1 MPSKYQLVNE
11 MANDTLKEI
20 TSNSENWIKF
30 LETASNNYKY
40 SFNEQVLIYA
50 QKPNATACADIE
62 TWNKRLKRWVNK
74 GAKGIALISI
84 ENGRNILRHVFDISD
99 THSGI
104 NQELKLWEVRPS
116 YENGLIETLENS
128 FGNLEIKD
136 NLAEAIYSS
145 SSNLVED
152 NFQDYLVDLKEVV
165 ENSSLQGLNDEELES
180 FFKGLLVNS
189 ISYMTMKRCG
199 VEPMEH
205 FNLSDFELIKQFDSK
220 RVVSRLGAA
229 ISDIAEQELREIYSS
244 VRNFEKSTNYINRTF
259 VNNQK
264 TNYHVNENKNNE
276 GRNDYE
282 RVNIQ
287 TNGRLSNT
295 TSSITTNKENDT
307 REILKNEGEIPK
319 GTQKRTIR
327 GIDVRWQNGRTFRR
341 NRGNSSKQIKTTN
354 QTIGRESSSE
364 RRNEESRSNGL
375 GTSNELN
382 TKSSRGND
390 NSRVDLQLNLF
401 TDSYIPPIK
410 NLPSVDEQI
419 NNIQA
424 QAEVEN
430 TSAFTFTQE
439 MIDNMLL
446 EGSGFEQ
453 GKFRI
458 YQQLQK
464 SLSNKENIDFLKKE
478 YGDGG
483 SSSIRGFDG
492 IGQWHSSKGI
502 ELYKGYKD
510 NDPKLLLTW
519 NKVEQRLNEL
529 IKLDRYFT
537 AEEKIE
543 YNKWLDDNEPSIIVE
558 NLSPEIFENMF
569 ETLISH
575 QNIDIDLLKDN
586 TKSFDEKMQ
595 MLRDKCEDYANDF
608 GGFNPTDGQ
617 FVITE
622 DYIEITL
629 YKDDSIHQL
638 EWDEF
643 TNLFIE
649 YAKNKEQIQQ
659 IERNYRLSN
668 GNYFHFHTN
677 DEGYYYAIYNNFGT
691 EIDGGL
697 LEYSEI
703 DNTKQSELDIRKRL
717 AEFTDIEE
725 LANENL
731 REVSQEFID
740 ALESGAIAEE
750 VGNAVLEKVE
760 KDTINAIDE
769 LKAIEQA
776 QKVNDLFKAREE
788 NGKPL
793 NRDEYYKNQGKI
805 NYHIDNNSLGEGTPK
820 EKVRRNIDAIRLLK
834 KLENE
839 NRLASKEEQEIL
851 ATYVGWGGLPDV
863 FDENKTNWSEEYHEL
878 KELLTDD
885 EYKSARAST
894 LTAFYTPPIVI
905 NAIYKTLQNMGLEQ
919 ANILEP
925 SCGTGNFLGM
935 LPQEMQSSKLYGVE
949 LDSISGKIA
958 KQLYQ
963 KANIKI
969 QGYEKADLPDS
980 FFDIAIGNVPFGD
993 FKVNDKRYDKNN
1005 FLIHDY
1011 FFAKTLDKVR
1021 PGGVIAFI
1029 TSKGTMDKASPEVR
1043 KYLAQRADLL
1053 GAIRLPDNTFT
1064 KNAGTKVTSDII
1076 FLQKRENLTD
1086 IMPDWVYL
1094 DRDENNITM
1103 NKYFVDNPDMIL
1115 GKIEMVSTAYG
1126 YDSTCKAEEDTNLE
1140 EQLNYAITNIHGELQ
1155 NNSIENEIEQED
1167 TSIPAIP
1174 TVKNYSYAIVDDK
1187 LYFRENSKM
1196 ILQDELPLTAQNRIK
1211 GLILLREQVRELID
1225 FQMEDYSDEKIHI
1238 AQAKLNELYDK
1249 FTKEYGL
1256 INSRANE
1263 TAFSN
1268 DSSYFLLCSLE
1279 KIDGEGKFVGKAD
1292 IFSKR
1297 TIKAK
1302 KKVLQVDTPDEALI
1316 LSIQDK
1322 AKVDLDYMQQLC
1334 NMDKEEIINSL
1345 EGVIFRV
1352 PDYENSDNWVTADEY
1367 LSGNVREKLKVAEQF
1382 AKEDSSFNINVE
1394 KLKEVIPKDL
1404 TASEIGIKLGST
1416 WIPPEIIRKF
1426 IFELLDTPSY
1436 NRWDIHVKYS
1446 NITAEWYID
1455 GKSNDRNN
1463 VKAYTTYGTSRIN
1476 AYKIIE
1482 QTLNLKDVKI
1492 FDTFIDDEG
1501 RKQRVLNRKETAIAC
1516 SKQDAIKEA
1525 FLNWVW
1531 EDPERRN
1538 HLVRL
1543 YNDKFNC
1550 IRPREYDGSHIGFVG
1565 MNPEIKLRTH
1575 QLNAVAHVLYGNNTL
1590 LAHEVGAGKTFE
1602 MVAAA
1607 MESKRLGL
1615 CNKSLFVVPNHII
1628 EQFASEFLQLYPS
1641 ANILVATKKD
1651 FETKNRKKF
1660 CSRIATGEFDAVII
1674 GHSQFERI
1682 PMSIERQIA
1691 LLEEQISDITKG
1703 IASEKSNRGE
1713 NYTIKQMEKTRKSL
1727 ETRLEKLHKEERKD
1741 DVVTFE
1747 ELGVDKL
1754 FVDEA
1759 HNYKNLFLYTKMR
1772 NVGGIAQTEA
1782 QKSSDLFMKCRYL
1795 DEITGGKGSVFAT
1808 GTPVS
1813 NSMAELYTMQ
1823 RYLQYAGLKENSLEH
1838 FDNWAST
1845 FGETVTAIELAP
1857 EGTGYRAKTR
1867 FAKFHNLPELMA
1879 MFKEVAD
1886 IQTAETLNLP
1896 TPEFENINV
1905 VVKPS
1910 EIQEEMVKALGER
1923 AEKIRSGTVDA
1934 TEDNMLKITNEGRK
1948 LALDQRLMNPLLPDS
1963 ESSKVNSC
1971 AENVYRIWN
1980 ENSDKKSTQ
1989 LVFCDLSTPK
1999 DLKGYEKEEFTDVY
2013 NELKKKLIQ
2022 KGIPPDEIAFIHE
2035 ADNEVKKKELF
2046 SKVRK
2051 GQVRVLM
2058 GSTQKMGAGTNVQDK
2073 LIATHHLDCA
2083 WKPSDLTQRN
2093 GRMIRQ
2099 GNENKKVFVYSYVTE
2114 KTFDSYMYQLVEQK
2128 QKFISQIMTSK
2139 TPARTMEDID
2149 DKALTYGEIKALATG
2164 NPKILEK
2171 TSLDTDV
2178 AKLRLLKQEFMNQKY
2193 SLQDKIIKYFPEEIA
2208 RLNNKIGAM
2217 EEDTIKLQE
2226 YTRPNADGFSPMKIN
2241 GITYTEKQ
2249 EAGKKLLESIQDLKS
2264 METREIGEYRGFTM
2278 EMSFDSI
2285 TRNIR
2290 LKLKNKFS
2298 YSIDLGTDVN
2308 GNITRI
2314 NNCLENIAK
2323 DIPHERDLL
2332 DNTYFQLENAKQ
2344 ESQKEFPKEQE
2355 LQEKLRKLEEINAEL
2370 KINEN
2375 EHEMLGDEKEE
2386 KQDKSPDKNS
2396 PERC

>member
-1 MPSKYQLVNE
+1 MANKYQLINE
-11 MANDTLKEI
+11 MTSETLKEI
-20 TSNSENWIKF
+20 TQNGESWIKF
-30 LETASNNYKY
+30 LNTASNNYKY

-62 TWNKRLKRWVNK
+62 TWNKKLRRWVNK
-74 GAKGIALISI
+74 GAKGIALLSI
-84 ENGRNILRHVFDISD
+84 ENGRNVLRHVFDISD

-104 NQELKLWEVRPS
+104 NKEFKLWEIKPS
-116 YENGLIETLENS
+116 YENGIIETLENS
-128 FGNLEIKD
+128 FGNLEVKS
-136 NLAEAIYSS
+136 NLAEAIYSAS
-145 SSNLVED
+145 INLVED
-152 NFQDYLVDLKEVV
+152 NYQDYLVDLKDVLDG
-165 ENSSLQGLNDEELES
+165 SLLEGMQDIDLEGN
-180 FFKGLLVNS
+180 FIVLLAKS
-189 ISYMTMKRCG
+189 ISYMAMKRCG
-199 VEPMEH
+199 IEPTEH
-205 FNLSDFELIKQFDSK
+205 FNVSDFEMISSFNNK

-244 VRNFEKSTNYINRTF
+244 VINYEKNYKLTNRTF
-259 VNNQK
+259 VNNEK
-264 TNYHVNENKNNE
+264 INYHNNEEKNNE
-276 GRNDYE
+276 GRNDYD
-282 RVNIQ
+282 RINIQ
-287 TNGRLSNT
+287 SNGRLPNT
-295 TSSITTNKENDT
+295 TSSITKNEENGT
-307 REILKNEGEIPK
+307 GEILKNEGEIPK
-319 GTQKRTIR
+319 RTQKRVIR
-327 GIDVRWQNGRTFRR
+327 GINVRWQDGRTFRR
-341 NRGNSSKQIKTTN
+341 NRTNSSKENETDNNKSSREEPN
-354 QTIGRESSSE
+354 NRGNEKRES
-364 RRNEESRSNGL
+364 NEL

-382 TKSSRGND
+382 KEPSRRND
-390 NSRVDLQLNLF
+390 NVRANLQLNLF
-401 TDSYIPPIK
+401 EDTYVPPIK
-410 NLPSVDEQI
+410 ELPSVDTQI

-430 TSAFTFTQE
+430 TPAFSFTQE
-439 MIDNMLL
+439 MIDKTLI
-446 EGSGFEQ
+446 EGSNFSHS
-453 GKFRI
+453 KYRI
-458 YQQLQK
+458 YEQFK
-464 SLSNKENIDFLKKE
+464 RSLSAKENIIFLKHE
-478 YGDGG
+478 YGIGG
-483 SSSIRGFDG
+483 SSSAYSGADF
-492 IGQWHSSKGI
+492 GQEHDSKGI
-502 ELYKGYKD
+502 KLYKGYKD
-510 NDPKLLLTW
+510 DRVELLINW
-519 NKVEQRLNEL
+519 SNVEQRLKE
-529 IKLDRYFT
+529 IIRLDRYFND
-537 AEEKIE
+537 EEKIKYQE
-543 YNKWLDDNEPSIIVE
+543 WLENDYEKEKWMLDRGLKE
-558 NLSPEIFENMF
+558 NTNDF
-569 ETLISH
+569 
-575 QNIDIDLLKDN
+575 IDISSIN
-586 TKSFDEKMQ
+586 IEK
-595 MLRDKCEDYANDF
+595 N
-608 GGFNPTDGQ
+608 
-617 FVITE
+617 
-622 DYIEITL
+622 
-629 YKDDSIHQL
+629 YK
-638 EWDEF
+638 
-643 TNLFIE
+643 
-649 YAKNKEQIQQ
+649 
-659 IERNYRLSN
+659 LSN

-677 DEGYYYAIYNNFGT
+677 DEGYYYAIYDKYGV
-691 EIDGGL
+691 EQDGGL
-697 LEYSEI
+697 LEYS
-703 DNTKQSELDIRKRL
+703 DNVENQTLMGIRKRL

-725 LANENL
+725 LTNENL
-731 REVSQEFID
+731 EEVSQDFID
-740 ALESGAIAEE
+740 NLEEETDKIIRKSEFANPEDYEAYFVIDDIKNMEEDKSYTVARVINNKNCVELHYTDGIATIEYGTKQDDNSWESIIEE
-750 VGNAVLEKVE
+750 ILWF
-760 KDTINAIDE
+760 D
-769 LKAIEQA
+769 
-776 QKVNDLFKAREE
+776 
-788 NGKPL
+788 
-793 NRDEYYKNQGKI
+793 KNQSKDEIISKLEELFEEEYLEHTKHKENNEPQTNNSNFKISQIEKI
-805 NYHIDNNSLGEGTPK
+805 NFNINDNQLGEGTQK
-820 EKVRRNIDAIRLLK
+820 EKVRKNIEAIKLLH
-834 KLENE
+834 KLEDE
-839 NRLASKEEQEIL
+839 NRLANKEEQEIL
-851 ATYVGWGGLPDV
+851 SKYVGWGGLPDV
-863 FDENKTNWSEEYHEL
+863 FDENKDNWSKEYNEL
-878 KELLTDD
+878 KEILTDD

-905 NAIYKTLQNMGLEQ
+905 NAIYNALKNMGVEQ

-935 LPQEMQSSKLYGVE
+935 LPHEMQSSKLYGVE

-963 KANIKI
+963 KANIKV

-1115 GKIEMVSTAYG
+1115 GKMEMVSTAYG

-1225 FQMEDYSDEKIHI
+1225 FQMEDYSDEEIHI

-1279 KIDGEGKFVGKAD
+1279 KIDGEGNFVGKAD

-1334 NMDKEEIINSL
+1334 NIDKEEIISSL

-1352 PDYENSDNWVTADEY
+1352 PDYENSDIWVTADEY
-1367 LSGNVREKLKVAEQF
+1367 LSGNVREKLKVAEEF

-1565 MNPEIKLRTH
+1565 MNPEIRLRKH

-1703 IASEKSNRGE
+1703 IASEKNNRGE

-1823 RYLQYAGLKENSLEH
+1823 RYLQYSGLKENSLEH

-1867 FAKFHNLPELMA
+1867 FAKFHNLPELMS

-1910 EIQEEMVKALGER
+1910 EIQQEMVKALGER

-1971 AENVYRIWN
+1971 AENVYRIWS

-2051 GQVRVLM
+2051 GQVRVLI

-2099 GNENKKVFVYSYVTE
+2099 GNENKKVYVYSYVTE

-2226 YTRPNADGFSPMKIN
+2226 YTKPNADGFSPMKIN
-2241 GITYTEKQ
+2241 GMIYTEKQ
-2249 EAGKKLLESIQDLKS
+2249 EAGKKLLECIQNLKS
-2264 METREIGEYRGFTM
+2264 MEVKVVGEYRGFNM
-2278 EMSFDSI
+2278 EISFDSFSK
-2285 TRNIR
+2285 NIK

-2298 YSIDLGTDVN
+2298 YSIDLGTDIN

-2314 NNCLENIAK
+2314 NNCLDNIAK
-2323 DIPHERDLL
+2323 DIPHERELL

>member
-1 MPSKYQLVNE
+1 MANKYQLVNE
-11 MANDTLKEI
+11 MANETIKYI
-20 TSNSENWIKF
+20 SQSSENWIEF
-30 LETASNNYKY
+30 LNTASNNYKY
-40 SFNEQVLIYA
+40 SFSEQVLIYA
-50 QKPNATACADIE
+50 QKANATACADIE

-74 GAKGIALISI
+74 GAKGIALLSI
-84 ENGRNILRHVFDISD
+84 ENGRSVLRHVFDISD

-104 NQELKLWEVRPS
+104 GQDLKLWEVKPS
-116 YENGLIETLENS
+116 YTNGIIETLENS

-136 NLAEAIYSS
+136 TLAEAIYSS
-145 SSNLVED
+145 SINLVED
-152 NFQDYLVDLKEVV
+152 NFQDYLVDLKEVT
-165 ENSSLQGLNDEELES
+165 EGSFLQELNDIELES
-180 FFKGLLVNS
+180 YFRGILANS
-189 ISYMTMKRCG
+189 IAYMTMKRCG
-199 VEPMEH
+199 IDPMEH
-205 FNLSDFELIKQFDSK
+205 FSLADFEIIKQFNNK
-220 RVVSRLGAA
+220 RVISRLGAA
-229 ISDIAEQELREIYSS
+229 TSDIAEREIREIYSS
-244 VRNFEKSTNYINRTF
+244 VINFEKNNKLTNRTF
-259 VNNQK
+259 VNNEK
-264 TNYHVNENKNNE
+264 MNYHNNEEKNSE
-276 GRNDYE
+276 GRNDYD
-282 RVNIQ
+282 RINIQ
-287 TNGRLSNT
+287 TNGRLSDT
-295 TSSITTNKENDT
+295 TSSITKNKENDT
-307 REILKNEGEIPK
+307 GEIFKNEGELPK
-319 GTQKRTIR
+319 RIQKRVIR
-327 GIDVRWQNGRTFRR
+327 GIDDRWQNGRTFRR
-341 NRGNSSKQIKTTN
+341 NRTDSSKENETN
-354 QTIGRESSSE
+354 NNKFSRKEPNNRENEKRES
-364 RRNEESRSNGL
+364 NGV

-382 TKSSRGND
+382 KKPSRGND
-390 NSRVDLQLNLF
+390 NSRVNLQLNLF
-401 TDSYIPPIK
+401 EDTYVPPIK
-410 NLPSVDEQI
+410 ELPSVEKQI
-419 NNIQA
+419 DNIKT

-430 TSAFTFTQE
+430 TPAFSFTQE
-439 MIDNMLL
+439 MIDKTLQDGTGHQN
-446 EGSGFEQ
+446 
-453 GKFRI
+453 GKFRVYRL
-458 YQQLQK
+458 YQET
-464 SLSNKENIDFLKKE
+464 LSSKERQDFLKKE
-478 YGDGG
+478 FNYYGTNGVAG
-483 SSSIRGFDG
+483 LDG
-492 IGQWHSSKGI
+492 IWVEYTPSKGLKLSKREVEDTMQVNWNTI
-502 ELYKGYKD
+502 EKRIG
-510 NDPKLLLTW
+510 
-519 NKVEQRLNEL
+519 EL
-529 IKLDRYFT
+529 IALDRYFIND
-537 AEEKIE
+537 EKEKYQNWLENDYENEKWMFNQVFKDENDKIE
-543 YNKWLDDNEPSIIVE
+543 I
-558 NLSPEIFENMF
+558 
-569 ETLISH
+569 
-575 QNIDIDLLKDN
+575 QNIDKNYKLK
-586 TKSFDEKMQ
+586 
-595 MLRDKCEDYANDF
+595 
-608 GGFNPTDGQ
+608 
-617 FVITE
+617 
-622 DYIEITL
+622 
-629 YKDDSIHQL
+629 
-638 EWDEF
+638 
-643 TNLFIE
+643 
-649 YAKNKEQIQQ
+649 
-659 IERNYRLSN
+659 N

-677 DEGYYYAIYNNFGT
+677 EEGYYYAIYDKFGV
-691 EIDGGL
+691 EQDSGL
-697 LEYSEI
+697 LEYS
-703 DNTKQSELDIRKRL
+703 DNEENETLMSIKKRL

-725 LANENL
+725 LTDNNL
-731 REVSQEFID
+731 QEVSQDDMDYIT
-740 ALESGAIAEE
+740 SGQ
-750 VGNAVLEKVE
+750 KVE
-760 KDTINAIDE
+760 DVGKEVKQVVINNVIEAVNE
-769 LKAIEQA
+769 LGQDKPKFKIGQIIYLEDDRKYKVEAYNRELDQIILMDMTLYEEARYPMSRNESYLRALNLYNNNPRNFGEKIKEPIIE
-776 QKVNDLFKAREE
+776 E
-788 NGKPL
+788 
-793 NRDEYYKNQGKI
+793 KNTTNQEKH
-805 NYHIDNNSLGEGTPK
+805 NYHIKDNLLGEGTPK
-820 EKVRRNIDAIRLLK
+820 EKVKRNIEAIKLLH
-834 KLENE
+834 KLEDE
-839 NRLASKEEQEIL
+839 NRLANSEEQNIL
-851 ATYVGWGGLPDV
+851 SKYVGWGGLPDV
-863 FDENKTNWSEEYHEL
+863 FDESKANWSKEYYEL
-878 KELLTDD
+878 KELLTDE

-894 LTAFYTPPIVI
+894 LTAFYTPPVVI
-905 NAIYKTLQNMGLEQ
+905 NAIYNTLKNMGVEQ

-925 SCGTGNFLGM
+925 SCGIGNFLGM

-969 QGYEKADLPDS
+969 QGYEKSDFPDS

-1021 PGGVIAFI
+1021 TGGVIAFV

-1043 KYLAQRADLL
+1043 KYLAQRAELL

-1103 NKYFVDNPDMIL
+1103 NKYFVDNPEMIL
-1115 GKIEMVSTAYG
+1115 GKMEMVSTAYG
-1126 YDSTCKAEEDTNLE
+1126 YDSTCKAEGNTNLE

-1174 TVKNYSYAIVDDK
+1174 TVKNYSYAVVDDK

-1225 FQMEDYSDEKIHI
+1225 FQMEDYSDEEIHI
-1238 AQAKLNELYDK
+1238 AQAKLNELYDR

-1279 KIDGEGKFVGKAD
+1279 KIDGEGKLAGKAD
-1292 IFSKR
+1292 MFSKR

-1302 KKVLQVDTPDEALI
+1302 KKVLQVDTPDEALL

-1322 AKVDLDYMQQLC
+1322 AKVDLNYMQKLC
-1334 NMDKEEIINSL
+1334 GIDMDKMIKSL
-1345 EGVIFRV
+1345 EGIIFNV
-1352 PDYENSDNWVTADEY
+1352 PEYGEPNHWVTADEY
-1367 LSGNVREKLKVAEQF
+1367 LSGNVREKLKIAEQF
-1382 AKEDSSFNINVE
+1382 AKEDSSFNINVQ

-1404 TASEIGIKLGST
+1404 TASEIGVKLGST

-1446 NITAEWYID
+1446 NITSEWYID
-1455 GKSNDRNN
+1455 GKSSDRNN

-1492 FDTFIDDEG
+1492 FDTFIDEEG
-1501 RKQRVLNRKETAIAC
+1501 RKQRVLNKKETAIAC
-1516 SKQDAIKEA
+1516 SKQDSIKEA
-1525 FLNWVW
+1525 FLNWIW
-1531 EDPERRN
+1531 KDPERRN
-1538 HLVRL
+1538 NLVRL

-1565 MNPEIKLRTH
+1565 MNPEIKLRKH

-1691 LLEEQISDITKG
+1691 LIEEQISDITKG
-1703 IASEKSNRGE
+1703 IESEKANKGE

-1782 QKSSDLFMKCRYL
+1782 QKSSDLFIKCRYL
-1795 DEITGGKGSVFAT
+1795 DEITGGRGTVFAT

-1823 RYLQYAGLKENSLEH
+1823 RYLQYTGLKENSLEH

-1867 FAKFHNLPELMA
+1867 FAKFHNLPELMS

-1896 TPEFENINV
+1896 TPEFENINI

-1934 TEDNMLKITNEGRK
+1934 KEDNMLKITNEGRK
-1948 LALDQRLMNPLLPDS
+1948 LALDQRLINPLLPDS

-1971 AENVYRIWN
+1971 CENIYRIWN
-1980 ENSDKKSTQ
+1980 ENSEKKSTQ

-1999 DLKGYEKEEFTDVY
+1999 DLKGYEKEEFTDIY

-2035 ADNEVKKKELF
+2035 ADTEVKKKELF

-2051 GQVRVLM
+2051 GQVRVLI

-2099 GNENKKVFVYSYVTE
+2099 GNENKKVYVYSYVTE

-2139 TPARTMEDID
+2139 SPSRTMEDID

-2178 AKLRLLKQEFMNQKY
+2178 AKLKLLKQEFMNQKY
-2193 SLQDKIIKYFPEEIA
+2193 LLEDKIIKYFPEEIT

-2217 EEDTIKLQE
+2217 EEDTVKLQE

-2241 GITYTEKQ
+2241 GVTYTEKQ
-2249 EAGKKLLESIQDLKS
+2249 EAGKRLLQSINDLKS

-2278 EMSFDSI
+2278 EISFDSI

-2298 YSIDLGTDVN
+2298 YSIDLGTDSI

-2355 LQEKLRKLEEINAEL
+2355 LQEKLRKLEEINTEL

-2386 KQDKSPDKNS
+2386 KQDKIPNKNIQ
-2396 PERC
+2396 ERC

>member
-1 MPSKYQLVNE
+1 MANKYQLINE
-11 MANDTLKEI
+11 MASETLKEI
-20 TSNSENWIKF
+20 TQNGESWIKF
-30 LETASNNYKY
+30 LNTASNNYKY

-62 TWNKRLKRWVNK
+62 TWNKKLRRWVNK
-74 GAKGIALISI
+74 GAKGIVLLSM
-84 ENGRNILRHVFDISD
+84 ENGRNVLRHVFDISD

-104 NQELKLWEVRPS
+104 NKDFKLWEIKPS
-116 YENGLIETLENS
+116 YENGIIETLENS
-128 FGNLEIKD
+128 FGNLEVKS
-136 NLAEAIYSS
+136 NLAEAIYSAS
-145 SSNLVED
+145 INLVED
-152 NFQDYLVDLKEVV
+152 NYQDYLVDLKEVLDG
-165 ENSSLQGLNDEELES
+165 SLLEGMQDIDLEGN
-180 FFKGLLVNS
+180 FIVLLAKS
-189 ISYMTMKRCG
+189 ISYMAMKRCG
-199 VEPMEH
+199 IDPTEH
-205 FNLSDFELIKQFDSK
+205 FNVSDFEMISSFNNK

-244 VRNFEKSTNYINRTF
+244 VINYEKNYKLTNRTF
-259 VNNQK
+259 VNNEK
-264 TNYHVNENKNNE
+264 INYHNNEEKNNE
-276 GRNDYE
+276 GRNDYD
-282 RVNIQ
+282 RINIQ
-287 TNGRLSNT
+287 SNGRLPNT
-295 TSSITTNKENDT
+295 TSSITKNEENGT
-307 REILKNEGEIPK
+307 GEILKNEGEIPK
-319 GTQKRTIR
+319 RTQKRVIR
-327 GIDVRWQNGRTFRR
+327 GINVRWQDGRTFRR
-341 NRGNSSKQIKTTN
+341 NRANSPKENETDNNKSSREESNNRGNEK
-354 QTIGRESSSE
+354 RES
-364 RRNEESRSNGL
+364 NEL

-382 TKSSRGND
+382 KEPSRRND
-390 NSRVDLQLNLF
+390 NVRANLQLNLF
-401 TDSYIPPIK
+401 EDTYVPPIK
-410 NLPSVDEQI
+410 ELPSVDTQI

-430 TSAFTFTQE
+430 TPAFSFTQE
-439 MIDNMLL
+439 MIDKTLI
-446 EGSGFEQ
+446 EGSNFSHS
-453 GKFRI
+453 KYRI
-458 YQQLQK
+458 YEQFK
-464 SLSNKENIDFLKKE
+464 RSLSAKENIIFLKHE
-478 YGDGG
+478 YGIGG
-483 SSSIRGFDG
+483 SSSAYSGADF
-492 IGQWHSSKGI
+492 GQEHDSKGI
-502 ELYKGYKD
+502 KLYKGYKD
-510 NDPKLLLTW
+510 DRVELLINW
-519 NKVEQRLNEL
+519 SNVEQRLKE
-529 IKLDRYFT
+529 IIRLDRYFND
-537 AEEKIE
+537 EEKIKYQE
-543 YNKWLDDNEPSIIVE
+543 WLENDYEKEKWMLDRGLKE
-558 NLSPEIFENMF
+558 NTNDF
-569 ETLISH
+569 
-575 QNIDIDLLKDN
+575 IDISSIN
-586 TKSFDEKMQ
+586 IEK
-595 MLRDKCEDYANDF
+595 N
-608 GGFNPTDGQ
+608 
-617 FVITE
+617 
-622 DYIEITL
+622 
-629 YKDDSIHQL
+629 YK
-638 EWDEF
+638 
-643 TNLFIE
+643 
-649 YAKNKEQIQQ
+649 
-659 IERNYRLSN
+659 LSN

-677 DEGYYYAIYNNFGT
+677 DEGYYYAIYDKYGV
-691 EIDGGL
+691 EQDGGL
-697 LEYSEI
+697 LEYS
-703 DNTKQSELDIRKRL
+703 DNVENQTLMGIRKRL

-725 LANENL
+725 LTNENL
-731 REVSQEFID
+731 EEVSQDFID
-740 ALESGAIAEE
+740 NLEEETDKIIRKSEFANPEDYEAYFVIDDIKNMEEDKSYTVARVVNNKNCVELHYTDGIATIEYGTKQDDNSWESIIEE
-750 VGNAVLEKVE
+750 ILWF
-760 KDTINAIDE
+760 D
-769 LKAIEQA
+769 
-776 QKVNDLFKAREE
+776 
-788 NGKPL
+788 
-793 NRDEYYKNQGKI
+793 KNQSKDEIISKLEELFEEEYLEHTKHKENNEPQTNNSNFKISQIEKI
-805 NYHIDNNSLGEGTPK
+805 NFNINDNQLGEGTQK
-820 EKVRRNIDAIRLLK
+820 EKVRKNIEAIKLLH
-834 KLENE
+834 KLEDE
-839 NRLASKEEQEIL
+839 NRLANKEEQEIL
-851 ATYVGWGGLPDV
+851 SKYVGWGGLPDV
-863 FDENKTNWSEEYHEL
+863 FDENKDNWSKEYNEL
-878 KELLTDD
+878 KEILTDD

-905 NAIYKTLQNMGLEQ
+905 NAIYNALKNMGVEQ

-935 LPQEMQSSKLYGVE
+935 LPHEMQSSKLYGVE

-963 KANIKI
+963 KANIKV

-1115 GKIEMVSTAYG
+1115 GKMEMVSTAYG

-1225 FQMEDYSDEKIHI
+1225 FQMEDYSDEEIHI
-1238 AQAKLNELYDK
+1238 AQAKLNELYDR

-1279 KIDGEGKFVGKAD
+1279 KIDGEGNFVGKAD

-1334 NMDKEEIINSL
+1334 NIDKEEIISSL

-1352 PDYENSDNWVTADEY
+1352 PDYENSDIWVTADEY
-1367 LSGNVREKLKVAEQF
+1367 LSGNVREKLKVAEEF

-1565 MNPEIKLRTH
+1565 MNPEIRLRKH

-1703 IASEKSNRGE
+1703 IASEKNNRGE

-1823 RYLQYAGLKENSLEH
+1823 RYLQYSGLKENSLEH

-1867 FAKFHNLPELMA
+1867 FAKFHNLPELMS

-1910 EIQEEMVKALGER
+1910 EIQQEMVKALGER

-1971 AENVYRIWN
+1971 AENVYRIWS
-1980 ENSDKKSTQ
+1980 ENSDKKST
-1989 LVFCDLSTPK
+1989 
-1999 DLKGYEKEEFTDVY
+1999 
-2013 NELKKKLIQ
+2013 
-2022 KGIPPDEIAFIHE
+2022 
-2035 ADNEVKKKELF
+2035 
-2046 SKVRK
+2046 
-2051 GQVRVLM
+2051 
-2058 GSTQKMGAGTNVQDK
+2058 
-2073 LIATHHLDCA
+2073 
-2083 WKPSDLTQRN
+2083 
-2093 GRMIRQ
+2093 
-2099 GNENKKVFVYSYVTE
+2099 
-2114 KTFDSYMYQLVEQK
+2114 
-2128 QKFISQIMTSK
+2128 
-2139 TPARTMEDID
+2139 
-2149 DKALTYGEIKALATG
+2149 
-2164 NPKILEK
+2164 
-2171 TSLDTDV
+2171 
-2178 AKLRLLKQEFMNQKY
+2178 
-2193 SLQDKIIKYFPEEIA
+2193 
-2208 RLNNKIGAM
+2208 
-2217 EEDTIKLQE
+2217 
-2226 YTRPNADGFSPMKIN
+2226 
-2241 GITYTEKQ
+2241 
-2249 EAGKKLLESIQDLKS
+2249 
-2264 METREIGEYRGFTM
+2264 
-2278 EMSFDSI
+2278 
-2285 TRNIR
+2285 
-2290 LKLKNKFS
+2290 
-2298 YSIDLGTDVN
+2298 
-2308 GNITRI
+2308 
-2314 NNCLENIAK
+2314 
-2323 DIPHERDLL
+2323 
-2332 DNTYFQLENAKQ
+2332 
-2344 ESQKEFPKEQE
+2344 
-2355 LQEKLRKLEEINAEL
+2355 
-2370 KINEN
+2370 
-2375 EHEMLGDEKEE
+2375 
-2386 KQDKSPDKNS
+2386 
-2396 PERC
+2396 

>member
-1 MPSKYQLVNE
+1 MANKYQLIYE
-11 MANDTLKEI
+11 MASETLKEI
-20 TSNSENWIKF
+20 TQNGESLIKF
-30 LETASNNYKY
+30 LNTASNNYKY

-62 TWNKRLKRWVNK
+62 TWNKKLRRWVNK
-74 GAKGIALISI
+74 GAKGIALLSM
-84 ENGRNILRHVFDISD
+84 ENGRNVLRHVFDISD

-104 NQELKLWEVRPS
+104 NKDFKLWEIKPS
-116 YENGLIETLENS
+116 YENGIIETLENS
-128 FGNLEIKD
+128 FGNLEVKS
-136 NLAEAIYSS
+136 NLAEAIYSAS
-145 SSNLVED
+145 INLVED
-152 NFQDYLVDLKEVV
+152 NYQDYLVDLKEVLDG
-165 ENSSLQGLNDEELES
+165 SLLEGMQDIDLEGN
-180 FFKGLLVNS
+180 FIVLLAKS
-189 ISYMTMKRCG
+189 ISYMAMKRCG
-199 VEPMEH
+199 IDPTEH
-205 FNLSDFELIKQFDSK
+205 FNVSDFEMISSFNNK

-244 VRNFEKSTNYINRTF
+244 VINYEKNYKLTNRTF
-259 VNNQK
+259 VNNEK
-264 TNYHVNENKNNE
+264 INYHNNEEKNNE
-276 GRNDYE
+276 GRNDYD
-282 RVNIQ
+282 RINIQ
-287 TNGRLSNT
+287 SNGRLPNT
-295 TSSITTNKENDT
+295 TSSITKNEENGT
-307 REILKNEGEIPK
+307 GEILKNEGEIPK
-319 GTQKRTIR
+319 RTQKRVIR
-327 GIDVRWQNGRTFRR
+327 GINVRWQDGRTFRR
-341 NRGNSSKQIKTTN
+341 NRTNSSKENETDNNKSSRKEPN
-354 QTIGRESSSE
+354 NRGNEKRES
-364 RRNEESRSNGL
+364 NKL

-390 NSRVDLQLNLF
+390 NNRVDLQLNLF
-401 TDSYIPPIK
+401 TDSYIQPIK
-410 NLPSVDEQI
+410 NLPSVEEQI

-430 TSAFTFTQE
+430 TSAFEFTQKV
-439 MIDNMLL
+439 IDDVLL
-446 EGSGFEQ
+446 EGSHFAD

-458 YQQLQK
+458 YRLFQE
-464 SLSNKENIDFLKKE
+464 SYSTEDNITFLKKE
-478 YGDGG
+478 YGEGG
-483 SSSIRGFDG
+483 GGVRNYENLDE
-492 IGQWHSSKGI
+492 WHNAKGI
-502 ELYKGYKD
+502 RLTFGLKE
-510 NDPKLLLTW
+510 NAPETLLTW
-519 NKVEQRLNEL
+519 SKVEKRIKELVNADIYLNSNEKEEYQKWLNEVYENQKWMYDAR
-529 IKLDRYFT
+529 INPDQKQVAID
-537 AEEKIE
+537 EENQDI
-543 YNKWLDDNEPSIIVE
+543 
-558 NLSPEIFENMF
+558 
-569 ETLISH
+569 
-575 QNIDIDLLKDN
+575 QNI
-586 TKSFDEKMQ
+586 EK
-595 MLRDKCEDYANDF
+595 N
-608 GGFNPTDGQ
+608 
-617 FVITE
+617 
-622 DYIEITL
+622 
-629 YKDDSIHQL
+629 YK
-638 EWDEF
+638 
-643 TNLFIE
+643 
-649 YAKNKEQIQQ
+649 
-659 IERNYRLSN
+659 LSN

-677 DEGYYYAIYNNFGT
+677 DEGYYYEIYNNFGT

-760 KDTINAIDE
+760 NDTINAIDE
-769 LKAIEQA
+769 LKAIGQA
-776 QKVNDLFKAREE
+776 QKVINLFKAREE

-793 NRDEYYKNQGKI
+793 NRDEYYKNQEKI

-820 EKVRRNIDAIRLLK
+820 EKVRRNIDAIKLLK
-834 KLENE
+834 KLEDE
-839 NRLASKEEQEIL
+839 NRLANKEEQEIL
-851 ATYVGWGGLPDV
+851 ASYVGWGGLPDV
-863 FDENKTNWSEEYHEL
+863 FDESKDNWSEEYNEL
-878 KELLTDD
+878 KEILTDE

-894 LTAFYTPPIVI
+894 LTAFYTPPVVI
-905 NAIYKTLQNMGLEQ
+905 NAIYDTLKNMGVEQ

-963 KANIKI
+963 KANIKV

-1115 GKIEMVSTAYG
+1115 GKMEMVSTAYG

-1279 KIDGEGKFVGKAD
+1279 KIDGEGNFVGKAD

-1334 NMDKEEIINSL
+1334 NIDKEEIIKSL
-1345 EGVIFRV
+1345 EGVIFKV

-1394 KLKEVIPKDL
+1394 KLKEVIPKEL

-1674 GHSQFERI
+1674 GHSQFEKI
-1682 PMSIERQIA
+1682 PMSRERQER
-1691 LLEEQISDITKG
+1691 LLQEQIDEITEG
-1703 IASEKSNRGE
+1703 IAEVKYSGGE
-1713 NYTIKQMEKTRKSL
+1713 RFTVKQLERTKKSL
-1727 ETRLEKLHKEERKD
+1727 EARLEKLQAESRKD

-1795 DEITGGKGSVFAT
+1795 DEITGGKGSVLVT

-1813 NSMAELYTMQ
+1813 NSMAELYTLQ
-1823 RYLQYAGLKENSLEH
+1823 R
-1838 FDNWAST
+1838 
-1845 FGETVTAIELAP
+1845 
-1857 EGTGYRAKTR
+1857 
-1867 FAKFHNLPELMA
+1867 
-1879 MFKEVAD
+1879 
-1886 IQTAETLNLP
+1886 
-1896 TPEFENINV
+1896 
-1905 VVKPS
+1905 
-1910 EIQEEMVKALGER
+1910 
-1923 AEKIRSGTVDA
+1923 
-1934 TEDNMLKITNEGRK
+1934 
-1948 LALDQRLMNPLLPDS
+1948 
-1963 ESSKVNSC
+1963 
-1971 AENVYRIWN
+1971 
-1980 ENSDKKSTQ
+1980 
-1989 LVFCDLSTPK
+1989 
-1999 DLKGYEKEEFTDVY
+1999 
-2013 NELKKKLIQ
+2013 
-2022 KGIPPDEIAFIHE
+2022 
-2035 ADNEVKKKELF
+2035 
-2046 SKVRK
+2046 
-2051 GQVRVLM
+2051 
-2058 GSTQKMGAGTNVQDK
+2058 
-2073 LIATHHLDCA
+2073 
-2083 WKPSDLTQRN
+2083 
-2093 GRMIRQ
+2093 
-2099 GNENKKVFVYSYVTE
+2099 
-2114 KTFDSYMYQLVEQK
+2114 
-2128 QKFISQIMTSK
+2128 
-2139 TPARTMEDID
+2139 
-2149 DKALTYGEIKALATG
+2149 
-2164 NPKILEK
+2164 
-2171 TSLDTDV
+2171 
-2178 AKLRLLKQEFMNQKY
+2178 
-2193 SLQDKIIKYFPEEIA
+2193 
-2208 RLNNKIGAM
+2208 
-2217 EEDTIKLQE
+2217 
-2226 YTRPNADGFSPMKIN
+2226 
-2241 GITYTEKQ
+2241 
-2249 EAGKKLLESIQDLKS
+2249 
-2264 METREIGEYRGFTM
+2264 
-2278 EMSFDSI
+2278 
-2285 TRNIR
+2285 
-2290 LKLKNKFS
+2290 
-2298 YSIDLGTDVN
+2298 
-2308 GNITRI
+2308 
-2314 NNCLENIAK
+2314 
-2323 DIPHERDLL
+2323 
-2332 DNTYFQLENAKQ
+2332 
-2344 ESQKEFPKEQE
+2344 
-2355 LQEKLRKLEEINAEL
+2355 
-2370 KINEN
+2370 
-2375 EHEMLGDEKEE
+2375 
-2386 KQDKSPDKNS
+2386 
-2396 PERC
+2396 

>member
-1 MPSKYQLVNE
+1 MANKYQLVNE
-11 MANDTLKEI
+11 MANETIKYI
-20 TSNSENWIKF
+20 SQSSENWIEF
-30 LETASNNYKY
+30 LNTASNNYKY
-40 SFNEQVLIYA
+40 SFSEQVLIYA
-50 QKPNATACADIE
+50 QKANATACADIE

-74 GAKGIALISI
+74 GAKGIALLSI
-84 ENGRNILRHVFDISD
+84 ENGRSVLRHVFDISD

-104 NQELKLWEVRPS
+104 GQDLKLWEVKPS
-116 YENGLIETLENS
+116 YTNGIIETLENS

-136 NLAEAIYSS
+136 TLAEAIYSS
-145 SSNLVED
+145 SINLVED
-152 NFQDYLVDLKEVV
+152 NFQDYLVDLKEVT
-165 ENSSLQGLNDEELES
+165 EGSFLQELNDIELES
-180 FFKGLLVNS
+180 YFRGILANS
-189 ISYMTMKRCG
+189 IAYMTMKRCG
-199 VEPMEH
+199 IDPMEH
-205 FNLSDFELIKQFDSK
+205 FSLADFEIIKQFNNK
-220 RVVSRLGAA
+220 RVISRLGAA
-229 ISDIAEQELREIYSS
+229 TSDIAEREIREIYSS
-244 VRNFEKSTNYINRTF
+244 VINFEKNNKLTNRTF
-259 VNNQK
+259 VNNEK
-264 TNYHVNENKNNE
+264 MNYHNNEEKNSE
-276 GRNDYE
+276 GRNDYD
-282 RVNIQ
+282 RINIQ
-287 TNGRLSNT
+287 TNGRLSDT
-295 TSSITTNKENDT
+295 TSSITKNKENDT
-307 REILKNEGEIPK
+307 GEIFKNEGELPK
-319 GTQKRTIR
+319 RIQKRVIR
-327 GIDVRWQNGRTFRR
+327 GIDDRWQNGRTFRR
-341 NRGNSSKQIKTTN
+341 NRTDSSKENETN
-354 QTIGRESSSE
+354 NNKFSRKEPNNRE
-364 RRNEESRSNGL
+364 NEKRKSNGV

-382 TKSSRGND
+382 KKPSRGND
-390 NSRVDLQLNLF
+390 NSRVNLQLNLF
-401 TDSYIPPIK
+401 EDTYVPPIK
-410 NLPSVDEQI
+410 ELPSVEKQI
-419 NNIQA
+419 DNIKT

-430 TSAFTFTQE
+430 TPAFSFTQE
-439 MIDNMLL
+439 MIDKTLQDGTGHQN
-446 EGSGFEQ
+446 
-453 GKFRI
+453 GKFRVFRL
-458 YQQLQK
+458 YQET
-464 SLSNKENIDFLKKE
+464 LSSKERQDFLKKE
-478 YGDGG
+478 FNYYGTNGVAG
-483 SSSIRGFDG
+483 LDG
-492 IGQWHSSKGI
+492 IWVEYTPSKGLKLSKREVEDTMQVNWNTI
-502 ELYKGYKD
+502 EKRIG
-510 NDPKLLLTW
+510 
-519 NKVEQRLNEL
+519 EL
-529 IKLDRYFT
+529 IALDRYFIND
-537 AEEKIE
+537 EKEKYQNWLENDYENEKWMFNQVFKDENDKIE
-543 YNKWLDDNEPSIIVE
+543 I
-558 NLSPEIFENMF
+558 
-569 ETLISH
+569 
-575 QNIDIDLLKDN
+575 QNIDKNYKLK
-586 TKSFDEKMQ
+586 
-595 MLRDKCEDYANDF
+595 
-608 GGFNPTDGQ
+608 
-617 FVITE
+617 
-622 DYIEITL
+622 
-629 YKDDSIHQL
+629 
-638 EWDEF
+638 
-643 TNLFIE
+643 
-649 YAKNKEQIQQ
+649 
-659 IERNYRLSN
+659 N

-677 DEGYYYAIYNNFGT
+677 EEGYYYAIYDKFGV
-691 EIDGGL
+691 EQDGGL
-697 LEYSEI
+697 LEYS
-703 DNTKQSELDIRKRL
+703 DNEENETLMSIKKRL

-725 LANENL
+725 LTDNNL
-731 REVSQEFID
+731 QEVSQDDMDYIT
-740 ALESGAIAEE
+740 SGQ
-750 VGNAVLEKVE
+750 KVE
-760 KDTINAIDE
+760 DVGKEVKQVVINNVIEAVNE
-769 LKAIEQA
+769 LGQDKPKFKIGQIIYLEDDRKYKVEAYNRELDQIILMDMTLYEEARYPMSRNESYLRALNLYNNNPRNFGEKIKEPIIE
-776 QKVNDLFKAREE
+776 E
-788 NGKPL
+788 
-793 NRDEYYKNQGKI
+793 KNTTNQEKH
-805 NYHIDNNSLGEGTPK
+805 NYHIKDNLLGEGTPK
-820 EKVRRNIDAIRLLK
+820 EKVKRNIEAIKLLH
-834 KLENE
+834 KLEDE
-839 NRLASKEEQEIL
+839 NRLANFEEQNL
-851 ATYVGWGGLPDV
+851 LSKYVGWGGLPDV
-863 FDENKTNWSEEYHEL
+863 FDESKTNWSKEYYEL
-878 KELLTDD
+878 KELLTDE

-894 LTAFYTPPIVI
+894 LTAFYTPPVVI
-905 NAIYKTLQNMGLEQ
+905 NAIYNTLKNMGVEQ

-925 SCGTGNFLGM
+925 SCGIGNFLGM

-949 LDSISGKIA
+949 LDTISGKIA

-969 QGYEKADLPDS
+969 QGYEKADFPDS

-1021 PGGVIAFI
+1021 PGGVIAFV

-1043 KYLAQRADLL
+1043 RYLAQRADLL

-1094 DRDENNITM
+1094 DRDENNIAM
-1103 NKYFVDNPDMIL
+1103 NKYFVDNPEMIL
-1115 GKIEMVSTAYG
+1115 GKMEIVSTAYG
-1126 YDSTCKAEEDTNLE
+1126 YDSTCKTEEDTNLE

-1174 TVKNYSYAIVDDK
+1174 TVKNYSYTVIDDK

-1211 GLILLREQVRELID
+1211 GLILLRDQTRELID
-1225 FQMEDYSDEKIHI
+1225 FQMEDYSDEEIHL
-1238 AQAKLNELYDK
+1238 AQVKLNNLYDR

-1302 KKVLQVDTPDEALI
+1302 KKILQVDTPDEALI

-1322 AKVDLDYMQQLC
+1322 AKVDLNYMQKLC
-1334 NMDKEEIINSL
+1334 GIDTDKMIKSL
-1345 EGVIFRV
+1345 EGVIFKV
-1352 PDYENSDNWVTADEY
+1352 PEYGEPNNWVTADEY
-1367 LSGNVREKLKVAEQF
+1367 LSGNVREKLKIAEQF

-1455 GKSNDRNN
+1455 GKSNDKNN

-1538 HLVRL
+1538 DLVRL

-1550 IRPREYDGSHIGFVG
+1550 IRPREYDGSHIDFVG
-1565 MNPEIKLRTH
+1565 MNPEIKLRKH
-1575 QLNAVAHVLYGNNTL
+1575 QLNAVAHILYGNNTL

-1607 MESKRLGL
+1607 MESKRLSL

-1682 PMSIERQIA
+1682 PMSIERQIT
-1691 LLEEQISDITKG
+1691 LLEEQINDITKG
-1703 IASEKSNRGE
+1703 IASEKANKGE

-1727 ETRLEKLHKEERKD
+1727 ENRLEKLHKEERKD

-1759 HNYKNLFLYTKMR
+1759 HNYKNLFLYSKMR

-1795 DEITGGKGSVFAT
+1795 DEITGGKGTVFAT

-1823 RYLQYAGLKENSLEH
+1823 RYLQYGELRRNDLEH

-1845 FGETVTAIELAP
+1845 FGETITAIELAP
-1857 EGTGYRAKTR
+1857 EGSGYRAKTR
-1867 FAKFHNLPELMA
+1867 FAKFHNLPELMSL
-1879 MFKEVAD
+1879 FKEVAD

-1905 VVKPS
+1905 VIKPS
-1910 EIQEEMVKALGER
+1910 EIQQEMVKALGER
-1923 AEKIRSGTVDA
+1923 AEKIRSGAVDA

-1971 AENVYRIWN
+1971 CENIYRIWD

-2046 SKVRK
+2046 NKVRK
-2051 GQVRVLM
+2051 GQVRVLI

-2099 GNENKKVFVYSYVTE
+2099 GNENKKVYVYSYVTE

-2278 EMSFDSI
+2278 EISFDSI

>member
-1 MPSKYQLVNE
+1 MANKYQLINE
-11 MANDTLKEI
+11 MASETLKEI
-20 TSNSENWIKF
+20 TQNGESWIKF
-30 LETASNNYKY
+30 LNTASNNYKY

-62 TWNKRLKRWVNK
+62 TWNKKLRRWVNK
-74 GAKGIALISI
+74 GAKGIALLSI
-84 ENGRNILRHVFDISD
+84 ENGRNVLRHVFDISD

-104 NQELKLWEVRPS
+104 NKEFKLWEIKPS
-116 YENGLIETLENS
+116 YENGIIETLENS
-128 FGNLEIKD
+128 FGNLEVKS
-136 NLAEAIYSS
+136 NLAEAIYSAS
-145 SSNLVED
+145 INLVED
-152 NFQDYLVDLKEVV
+152 NYQDYLVDLKDVLDG
-165 ENSSLQGLNDEELES
+165 SLLEGMQDIDLEGN
-180 FFKGLLVNS
+180 FIVLLAKS
-189 ISYMTMKRCG
+189 ISYMAMKRCG
-199 VEPMEH
+199 IDPTEH
-205 FNLSDFELIKQFDSK
+205 FNVSDFEMISSFNNK

-244 VRNFEKSTNYINRTF
+244 VINYEKNYKLTNRTF
-259 VNNQK
+259 VNNEK
-264 TNYHVNENKNNE
+264 INYHNNEEKNNE
-276 GRNDYE
+276 GRNDYD
-282 RVNIQ
+282 RINIQ
-287 TNGRLSNT
+287 SNGRLPNT
-295 TSSITTNKENDT
+295 TSSITKNEKNGTG
-307 REILKNEGEIPK
+307 EILKNEGEIPK
-319 GTQKRTIR
+319 RTQKRVIR
-327 GIDVRWQNGRTFRR
+327 GINVRWQDGRTFRR
-341 NRGNSSKQIKTTN
+341 NRGNSSKQIETTN
-354 QTIGRESSSE
+354 QTISRESSSE

-390 NSRVDLQLNLF
+390 NNRVDLQLNLF

-410 NLPSVDEQI
+410 NLPSVEEQI

-430 TSAFTFTQE
+430 TSAFEFTQKV
-439 MIDNMLL
+439 IDDVLL
-446 EGSGFEQ
+446 EGSHFAD

-458 YQQLQK
+458 YRLFQE
-464 SLSNKENIDFLKKE
+464 SYSTEDNITFLKKE
-478 YGDGG
+478 YGEGG
-483 SSSIRGFDG
+483 GGVRNYENLDE
-492 IGQWHSSKGI
+492 WHNAKGI
-502 ELYKGYKD
+502 RLTFGLKE
-510 NDPKLLLTW
+510 NAPETLLTW
-519 NKVEQRLNEL
+519 SKVEKRIKELVNADIYLNSNEKEEYQKWLNEEYENQKWMYEAR
-529 IKLDRYFT
+529 INPDQKQVAID
-537 AEEKIE
+537 EENQDI
-543 YNKWLDDNEPSIIVE
+543 
-558 NLSPEIFENMF
+558 
-569 ETLISH
+569 
-575 QNIDIDLLKDN
+575 QNI
-586 TKSFDEKMQ
+586 EK
-595 MLRDKCEDYANDF
+595 N
-608 GGFNPTDGQ
+608 
-617 FVITE
+617 
-622 DYIEITL
+622 
-629 YKDDSIHQL
+629 YK
-638 EWDEF
+638 
-643 TNLFIE
+643 
-649 YAKNKEQIQQ
+649 
-659 IERNYRLSN
+659 LSN

-677 DEGYYYAIYNNFGT
+677 DEGYYYEIYNNFGT

-750 VGNAVLEKVE
+750 VGNAVVEKVE
-760 KDTINAIDE
+760 NDTINAIDE
-769 LKAIEQA
+769 LKAIGQA
-776 QKVNDLFKAREE
+776 QKVINLFKAREE

-793 NRDEYYKNQGKI
+793 NRDEYYKNQEKI

-820 EKVRRNIDAIRLLK
+820 EKVRRNIDAIKLLK
-834 KLENE
+834 KLEDE
-839 NRLASKEEQEIL
+839 NRLANKEEQEIL
-851 ATYVGWGGLPDV
+851 ASYVGWGGLPDV
-863 FDENKTNWSEEYHEL
+863 FDKSKDNWSEEYNEL
-878 KELLTDD
+878 KEILTDE

-894 LTAFYTPPIVI
+894 LTAFYTPPVVI
-905 NAIYKTLQNMGLEQ
+905 NAIYDTLKSMGVEQ

-1628 EQFASEFLQLYPS
+1628 EQFASEFL
-1641 ANILVATKKD
+1641 
-1651 FETKNRKKF
+1651 R
-1660 CSRIATGEFDAVII
+1660 
-1674 GHSQFERI
+1674 
-1682 PMSIERQIA
+1682 A
-1691 LLEEQISDITKG
+1691 LS
-1703 IASEKSNRGE
+1703 
-1713 NYTIKQMEKTRKSL
+1713 
-1727 ETRLEKLHKEERKD
+1727 
-1741 DVVTFE
+1741 
-1747 ELGVDKL
+1747 
-1754 FVDEA
+1754 
-1759 HNYKNLFLYTKMR
+1759 
-1772 NVGGIAQTEA
+1772 
-1782 QKSSDLFMKCRYL
+1782 KC
-1795 DEITGGKGSVFAT
+1795 
-1808 GTPVS
+1808 
-1813 NSMAELYTMQ
+1813 
-1823 RYLQYAGLKENSLEH
+1823 QY
-1838 FDNWAST
+1838 F
-1845 FGETVTAIELAP
+1845 
-1857 EGTGYRAKTR
+1857 
-1867 FAKFHNLPELMA
+1867 
-1879 MFKEVAD
+1879 
-1886 IQTAETLNLP
+1886 
-1896 TPEFENINV
+1896 
-1905 VVKPS
+1905 
-1910 EIQEEMVKALGER
+1910 
-1923 AEKIRSGTVDA
+1923 
-1934 TEDNMLKITNEGRK
+1934 
-1948 LALDQRLMNPLLPDS
+1948 
-1963 ESSKVNSC
+1963 SC
-1971 AENVYRIWN
+1971 Y
-1980 ENSDKKSTQ
+1980 
-1989 LVFCDLSTPK
+1989 
-1999 DLKGYEKEEFTDVY
+1999 
-2013 NELKKKLIQ
+2013 
-2022 KGIPPDEIAFIHE
+2022 
-2035 ADNEVKKKELF
+2035 
-2046 SKVRK
+2046 
-2051 GQVRVLM
+2051 
-2058 GSTQKMGAGTNVQDK
+2058 
-2073 LIATHHLDCA
+2073 
-2083 WKPSDLTQRN
+2083 
-2093 GRMIRQ
+2093 
-2099 GNENKKVFVYSYVTE
+2099 
-2114 KTFDSYMYQLVEQK
+2114 
-2128 QKFISQIMTSK
+2128 
-2139 TPARTMEDID
+2139 
-2149 DKALTYGEIKALATG
+2149 
-2164 NPKILEK
+2164 
-2171 TSLDTDV
+2171 
-2178 AKLRLLKQEFMNQKY
+2178 
-2193 SLQDKIIKYFPEEIA
+2193 
-2208 RLNNKIGAM
+2208 
-2217 EEDTIKLQE
+2217 
-2226 YTRPNADGFSPMKIN
+2226 
-2241 GITYTEKQ
+2241 
-2249 EAGKKLLESIQDLKS
+2249 
-2264 METREIGEYRGFTM
+2264 
-2278 EMSFDSI
+2278 
-2285 TRNIR
+2285 
-2290 LKLKNKFS
+2290 
-2298 YSIDLGTDVN
+2298 
-2308 GNITRI
+2308 
-2314 NNCLENIAK
+2314 
-2323 DIPHERDLL
+2323 
-2332 DNTYFQLENAKQ
+2332 
-2344 ESQKEFPKEQE
+2344 
-2355 LQEKLRKLEEINAEL
+2355 
-2370 KINEN
+2370 
-2375 EHEMLGDEKEE
+2375 
-2386 KQDKSPDKNS
+2386 
-2396 PERC
+2396 

>member
-1 MPSKYQLVNE
+1 MANKYQLINE
-11 MANDTLKEI
+11 MTSETLKEI
-20 TSNSENWIKF
+20 TQNGESWIKF
-30 LETASNNYKY
+30 LNTASNNYKY

-62 TWNKRLKRWVNK
+62 TWNKKLRRWVNK
-74 GAKGIALISI
+74 GAKGIALLSI
-84 ENGRNILRHVFDISD
+84 ENGRNVLRHVFDISD

-104 NQELKLWEVRPS
+104 NKEFKLWEIKPS
-116 YENGLIETLENS
+116 YENGIIETLENS
-128 FGNLEIKD
+128 FGNLEVKS
-136 NLAEAIYSS
+136 NLAEAIYSAS
-145 SSNLVED
+145 INLVED
-152 NFQDYLVDLKEVV
+152 NYQDYLVDLKDVLDG
-165 ENSSLQGLNDEELES
+165 SLLEGMQDIDLEGN
-180 FFKGLLVNS
+180 FIVLLAKS
-189 ISYMTMKRCG
+189 ISYMAMKRCG
-199 VEPMEH
+199 IEPTEH
-205 FNLSDFELIKQFDSK
+205 FNVSDFEMISSFNNK

-244 VRNFEKSTNYINRTF
+244 VINYEKNYKLTNRTF
-259 VNNQK
+259 VNNEK
-264 TNYHVNENKNNE
+264 INYHNNEEKNNE
-276 GRNDYE
+276 GRNDYD
-282 RVNIQ
+282 RINIQ
-287 TNGRLSNT
+287 SNGRLPNT
-295 TSSITTNKENDT
+295 TSSITKNEENGT
-307 REILKNEGEIPK
+307 GEILKNEGEIPK
-319 GTQKRTIR
+319 RTQKRVIR
-327 GIDVRWQNGRTFRR
+327 GINVRWQDGRTFRR
-341 NRGNSSKQIKTTN
+341 NRTNSSKENETDNNKSSREEPN
-354 QTIGRESSSE
+354 NRGNEKRES
-364 RRNEESRSNGL
+364 NEL

-382 TKSSRGND
+382 KEPSRRND
-390 NSRVDLQLNLF
+390 NVRANLQLNLF
-401 TDSYIPPIK
+401 EDTYVPPIK
-410 NLPSVDEQI
+410 ELPSVDTQI

-430 TSAFTFTQE
+430 TPAFSFTQE
-439 MIDNMLL
+439 MIDKTLI
-446 EGSGFEQ
+446 EGSNFSHS
-453 GKFRI
+453 KYRI
-458 YQQLQK
+458 YEQFK
-464 SLSNKENIDFLKKE
+464 RSLSAKENIIFLKHE
-478 YGDGG
+478 YGIGG
-483 SSSIRGFDG
+483 SSSAYSGADF
-492 IGQWHSSKGI
+492 GQEHDSKGI
-502 ELYKGYKD
+502 KLYKGYKD
-510 NDPKLLLTW
+510 DRVELLINW
-519 NKVEQRLNEL
+519 SNVEQRLKE
-529 IKLDRYFT
+529 IIRLDRYFND
-537 AEEKIE
+537 EEKIKYQE
-543 YNKWLDDNEPSIIVE
+543 WLENDYEKEKWMLDRGLKE
-558 NLSPEIFENMF
+558 NTNDF
-569 ETLISH
+569 
-575 QNIDIDLLKDN
+575 IDISSIN
-586 TKSFDEKMQ
+586 IEK
-595 MLRDKCEDYANDF
+595 N
-608 GGFNPTDGQ
+608 
-617 FVITE
+617 
-622 DYIEITL
+622 
-629 YKDDSIHQL
+629 YK
-638 EWDEF
+638 
-643 TNLFIE
+643 
-649 YAKNKEQIQQ
+649 
-659 IERNYRLSN
+659 LSN

-677 DEGYYYAIYNNFGT
+677 DEGYYYAIYDKYGV
-691 EIDGGL
+691 EQDGGL
-697 LEYSEI
+697 LEYS
-703 DNTKQSELDIRKRL
+703 DNVENQTLMGIRKRL

-725 LANENL
+725 LTNENL
-731 REVSQEFID
+731 EEVSQDFID
-740 ALESGAIAEE
+740 NLEEETDKIIRKSEFANPEDYEAYFVIDDIKNMEEDKSYTVARVINNKNCVELHYTDGIATIEYGTKQDDNSWESIIEE
-750 VGNAVLEKVE
+750 ILWF
-760 KDTINAIDE
+760 D
-769 LKAIEQA
+769 
-776 QKVNDLFKAREE
+776 
-788 NGKPL
+788 
-793 NRDEYYKNQGKI
+793 KNQSKDEIISKLEELFEEEYLEHTKHKENNEPQTNNSNFKISQIEKI
-805 NYHIDNNSLGEGTPK
+805 NFNINDNQLGEGTQK
-820 EKVRRNIDAIRLLK
+820 EKVRKNIEAIKLLH
-834 KLENE
+834 KLEDE
-839 NRLASKEEQEIL
+839 NRLANKEEQEIL
-851 ATYVGWGGLPDV
+851 SKYVGWGGLPDV
-863 FDENKTNWSEEYHEL
+863 FDENKDNWSKEYNEL
-878 KELLTDD
+878 KEILTDD

-905 NAIYKTLQNMGLEQ
+905 NAIYNALKNMGVEQ

-935 LPQEMQSSKLYGVE
+935 LPHEMQSSKLYGVE

-963 KANIKI
+963 KANIKV

-1115 GKIEMVSTAYG
+1115 GKMEMVSTAYG

-1225 FQMEDYSDEKIHI
+1225 FQMEDYSDEEIHI
-1238 AQAKLNELYDK
+1238 AQAKLNELYDR

-1279 KIDGEGKFVGKAD
+1279 KIDGEGNFVGKAD

-1334 NMDKEEIINSL
+1334 NIDKEEIISSL

-1352 PDYENSDNWVTADEY
+1352 PDYENSDIWVTADEY
-1367 LSGNVREKLKVAEQF
+1367 LSGNVREKLKVAEEF

-1565 MNPEIKLRTH
+1565 MNPEIRLRKH

-1703 IASEKSNRGE
+1703 IASEKNNRGE

-1823 RYLQYAGLKENSLEH
+1823 RYLQYSGLKENSLEH

-1867 FAKFHNLPELMA
+1867 FAKFHNLPELMS

-1910 EIQEEMVKALGER
+1910 EIQQEMVKALGER

-1971 AENVYRIWN
+1971 AENVYRIWS

-2099 GNENKKVFVYSYVTE
+2099 GNENKKVYVYSYVTE

-2178 AKLRLLKQEFMNQKY
+2178 AKLKLLKQEFMNQKY
-2193 SLQDKIIKYFPEEIA
+2193 SLQDKIVKYFPEEIA

-2226 YTRPNADGFSPMKIN
+2226 YTKPNADGFSPMKIN
-2241 GITYTEKQ
+2241 GKIYTEKQ
-2249 EAGKKLLESIQDLKS
+2249 EAGKKLLECIQNLKS
-2264 METREIGEYRGFTM
+2264 MEVKVVGEYRGFNM
-2278 EMSFDSI
+2278 EISFDSFSK
-2285 TRNIR
+2285 NIK

-2298 YSIDLGTDVN
+2298 YSIDLGTDIN

-2314 NNCLENIAK
+2314 NNCLDNIAK
-2323 DIPHERDLL
+2323 DIPHERELL

>member
-1 MPSKYQLVNE
+1 MANKYQLINE
-11 MANDTLKEI
+11 MTSETLKEI
-20 TSNSENWIKF
+20 TQNGESWIKF
-30 LETASNNYKY
+30 LNTASNNYKY

-62 TWNKRLKRWVNK
+62 TWNKKLRRWVNK
-74 GAKGIALISI
+74 GAKGIALLSM
-84 ENGRNILRHVFDISD
+84 ENGRNVLRHVFDISD

-104 NQELKLWEVRPS
+104 NKEFKLWEIKPS
-116 YENGLIETLENS
+116 YENGIIETLENS
-128 FGNLEIKD
+128 FGNLEVKS
-136 NLAEAIYSS
+136 NLAEAIYSAS
-145 SSNLVED
+145 INLVED
-152 NFQDYLVDLKEVV
+152 NYQDYLVDLKEVLDG
-165 ENSSLQGLNDEELES
+165 SLLEGMQDIDLEGN
-180 FFKGLLVNS
+180 FIVLLAKS
-189 ISYMTMKRCG
+189 ISYMAMKRCG
-199 VEPMEH
+199 IDPTEH
-205 FNLSDFELIKQFDSK
+205 FNVSDFEMISSFNNK

-244 VRNFEKSTNYINRTF
+244 VINYEKNYKLTNRTF
-259 VNNQK
+259 VNNEK
-264 TNYHVNENKNNE
+264 INYHNNEEKNNE
-276 GRNDYE
+276 GRNDYD
-282 RVNIQ
+282 RINIQ
-287 TNGRLSNT
+287 SNGRLPNT
-295 TSSITTNKENDT
+295 TSSITKNEENGT
-307 REILKNEGEIPK
+307 GEILKNEGEIPK
-319 GTQKRTIR
+319 RTQKRVIR
-327 GIDVRWQNGRTFRR
+327 GINVRWQDGRTFRR
-341 NRGNSSKQIKTTN
+341 NRTNSSKENETDNNKSSREEPN
-354 QTIGRESSSE
+354 NRGNEKRES
-364 RRNEESRSNGL
+364 NEL

-382 TKSSRGND
+382 KEPSRRND
-390 NSRVDLQLNLF
+390 NVRANLQLNLF
-401 TDSYIPPIK
+401 EDTYVPPIK
-410 NLPSVDEQI
+410 ELPSVDTQI

-430 TSAFTFTQE
+430 TPAFSFTQE
-439 MIDNMLL
+439 MIDKTLI
-446 EGSGFEQ
+446 EGSNFSHS
-453 GKFRI
+453 KYRI
-458 YQQLQK
+458 YEQFK
-464 SLSNKENIDFLKKE
+464 RSLSAKENIIFLKHE
-478 YGDGG
+478 YGIGG
-483 SSSIRGFDG
+483 SSSAYSGADF
-492 IGQWHSSKGI
+492 GQEHDSKGI
-502 ELYKGYKD
+502 KLYKGYKD
-510 NDPKLLLTW
+510 DRVELLINW
-519 NKVEQRLNEL
+519 SNVEQRLKE
-529 IKLDRYFT
+529 IIRLDRYFND
-537 AEEKIE
+537 EEKIKYQE
-543 YNKWLDDNEPSIIVE
+543 WLENDYEKEKWMLDRGLKE
-558 NLSPEIFENMF
+558 NTNDF
-569 ETLISH
+569 
-575 QNIDIDLLKDN
+575 IDISSIN
-586 TKSFDEKMQ
+586 IEK
-595 MLRDKCEDYANDF
+595 N
-608 GGFNPTDGQ
+608 
-617 FVITE
+617 
-622 DYIEITL
+622 
-629 YKDDSIHQL
+629 YK
-638 EWDEF
+638 
-643 TNLFIE
+643 
-649 YAKNKEQIQQ
+649 
-659 IERNYRLSN
+659 LSN

-677 DEGYYYAIYNNFGT
+677 DEGYYYAIYDKYGV
-691 EIDGGL
+691 EQDGGL
-697 LEYSEI
+697 LEYS
-703 DNTKQSELDIRKRL
+703 DNVENQTLMGIRKRL

-725 LANENL
+725 LTNENL
-731 REVSQEFID
+731 EEVSQDFID
-740 ALESGAIAEE
+740 NLEEETDKIIRKSEFANPEDYEAYFVIDDIKNMEEDKSYTVARVINNKNCVELHYTDGIATIEYGTKQDDNSWESIIEE
-750 VGNAVLEKVE
+750 ILWF
-760 KDTINAIDE
+760 D
-769 LKAIEQA
+769 
-776 QKVNDLFKAREE
+776 
-788 NGKPL
+788 
-793 NRDEYYKNQGKI
+793 KNQSKDEIISKLEELFEEEYLEHTKHKENNEPQTNNSNFKISQIEKI
-805 NYHIDNNSLGEGTPK
+805 NFNINDNQLGEGTQK
-820 EKVRRNIDAIRLLK
+820 EKVRKNIEAIKLLH
-834 KLENE
+834 KLEDE
-839 NRLASKEEQEIL
+839 NRLANKEEQEIL
-851 ATYVGWGGLPDV
+851 SKYVGWGGLPDV
-863 FDENKTNWSEEYHEL
+863 FDENKDNWSKEYNEL
-878 KELLTDD
+878 KEILTDD

-905 NAIYKTLQNMGLEQ
+905 NAIYNALKNMGVEQ

-935 LPQEMQSSKLYGVE
+935 LPHEMQSSKLYGVE

-963 KANIKI
+963 KANIKV

-1115 GKIEMVSTAYG
+1115 GKMEMVSTAYG

-1225 FQMEDYSDEKIHI
+1225 FQMEDYSDEEIHI
-1238 AQAKLNELYDK
+1238 AQAKLNELYDR

-1279 KIDGEGKFVGKAD
+1279 KIDGEGNFVGKAD

-1334 NMDKEEIINSL
+1334 NIDKEEIISSL

-1352 PDYENSDNWVTADEY
+1352 PDYENSDIWVTADEY
-1367 LSGNVREKLKVAEQF
+1367 LSGNVREKLKVAEEF

-1565 MNPEIKLRTH
+1565 MNPEIRLRKH

-1703 IASEKSNRGE
+1703 IASEKNNRGE

-1823 RYLQYAGLKENSLEH
+1823 RYLQYSGLKENSLEH

-1867 FAKFHNLPELMA
+1867 FAKFHNLPELMS

-1910 EIQEEMVKALGER
+1910 EIQQEMVKALGER

-1971 AENVYRIWN
+1971 AENVYRIWS

-2099 GNENKKVFVYSYVTE
+2099 GNENKKVYVYSYVTE

-2178 AKLRLLKQEFMNQKY
+2178 AKLKLLKQEFMNQKY
-2193 SLQDKIIKYFPEEIA
+2193 SLQDKIVKYFPEEIA

-2226 YTRPNADGFSPMKIN
+2226 YTKPNADGFSPMKIN
-2241 GITYTEKQ
+2241 GMIYTEKQ
-2249 EAGKKLLESIQDLKS
+2249 EAGKKLLECIQNLKS
-2264 METREIGEYRGFTM
+2264 MEVKVVGEYRGFNM
-2278 EMSFDSI
+2278 EISFDSFSK
-2285 TRNIR
+2285 NIK
-2290 LKLKNKFS
+2290 LKLKNKFR
-2298 YSIDLGTDVN
+2298 YSIDLGTDIN

-2314 NNCLENIAK
+2314 NNCLDNIAK
-2323 DIPHERDLL
+2323 DIPHERELL

>member
-1 MPSKYQLVNE
+1 MANKYQLINE
-11 MANDTLKEI
+11 MASETLKEI
-20 TSNSENWIKF
+20 TQNGESWIKF
-30 LETASNNYKY
+30 LNTASNNYKY

-62 TWNKRLKRWVNK
+62 TWNKKLRRWVNK
-74 GAKGIALISI
+74 GAKGIVLLSM
-84 ENGRNILRHVFDISD
+84 ENGRNVLRHVFDISD

-104 NQELKLWEVRPS
+104 NKDFKLWEIKPS
-116 YENGLIETLENS
+116 YENGIIETLENS
-128 FGNLEIKD
+128 FGNLEVKS
-136 NLAEAIYSS
+136 NLAESIYSAS
-145 SSNLVED
+145 INLVED
-152 NFQDYLVDLKEVV
+152 NYQDYLVDLKEVLDG
-165 ENSSLQGLNDEELES
+165 SLLEGMQDIDLEGN
-180 FFKGLLVNS
+180 FIVLLAKS
-189 ISYMTMKRCG
+189 ISYMAMKRCG
-199 VEPMEH
+199 IDPTEH
-205 FNLSDFELIKQFDSK
+205 FNVSDFEMISSFNNK

-244 VRNFEKSTNYINRTF
+244 VINYEKNYKLTNRTF
-259 VNNQK
+259 VNNEK
-264 TNYHVNENKNNE
+264 INYHNNEEKNNE
-276 GRNDYE
+276 GRNDYD
-282 RVNIQ
+282 RINIQ
-287 TNGRLSNT
+287 SNGRLPNT
-295 TSSITTNKENDT
+295 TSSITKNEENGT
-307 REILKNEGEIPK
+307 GEILKNEGEIPK
-319 GTQKRTIR
+319 RTQKRVIR
-327 GIDVRWQNGRTFRR
+327 GINVRWQDGRTFRR
-341 NRGNSSKQIKTTN
+341 NRTNSSKENETDNNKSSREEPN
-354 QTIGRESSSE
+354 NRGNEKRES
-364 RRNEESRSNGL
+364 NEL

-382 TKSSRGND
+382 QESSRRND
-390 NSRVDLQLNLF
+390 NGRTNLQLNLF
-401 TDSYIPPIK
+401 EDTYVPPIK
-410 NLPSVDEQI
+410 ELPSVETQI
-419 NNIQA
+419 NNIQT

-430 TSAFTFTQE
+430 TPAFSFTQE
-439 MIDNMLL
+439 MIDKTLIN
-446 EGSGFEQ
+446 GSNFSH

-458 YQQLQK
+458 YEQFK
-464 SLSNKENIDFLKKE
+464 RSLSSNENIIFLKRE
-478 YGDGG
+478 YGIGG
-483 SSSIRGFDG
+483 LSSAYYGADF
-492 IGQWHSSKGI
+492 GQEYDSKGI
-502 ELYKGYKD
+502 RLYKGFKD
-510 NDPKLLLTW
+510 DRPELLITW
-519 NKVEQRLNEL
+519 NKVEQRLKEL
-529 IKLDRYFT
+529 IRLDRYFNT
-537 AEEKIE
+537 EEKE
-543 YNKWLDDNEPSIIVE
+543 KYQEWLKNDYENEKWMLDRGLKTDNSTQ
-558 NLSPEIFENMF
+558 LYEI
-569 ETLISH
+569 
-575 QNIDIDLLKDN
+575 QNI
-586 TKSFDEKMQ
+586 EK
-595 MLRDKCEDYANDF
+595 N
-608 GGFNPTDGQ
+608 
-617 FVITE
+617 
-622 DYIEITL
+622 
-629 YKDDSIHQL
+629 YK
-638 EWDEF
+638 
-643 TNLFIE
+643 
-649 YAKNKEQIQQ
+649 
-659 IERNYRLSN
+659 LSN

-677 DEGYYYAIYNNFGT
+677 EEGYYYSIYDKYGV
-691 EIDGGL
+691 EQDGGL
-697 LEYSEI
+697 LEYS
-703 DNTKQSELDIRKRL
+703 DNVENQTLMGIRKRL

-725 LANENL
+725 LTNENL
-731 REVSQEFID
+731 EEVSQDFID
-740 ALESGAIAEE
+740 NLEEETDKIIRKSEFANPEDYEAYFVIDDIKNMEEDKSYTVARVINNKNCVELHYTDGIATIEYGTKQNDNSWESIIEE
-750 VGNAVLEKVE
+750 ILWF
-760 KDTINAIDE
+760 D
-769 LKAIEQA
+769 
-776 QKVNDLFKAREE
+776 
-788 NGKPL
+788 
-793 NRDEYYKNQGKI
+793 KNQSKDEIISKLEELFEEEYLEHTKHKENNEPQTNNSNFKISQIEKI
-805 NYHIDNNSLGEGTPK
+805 NFNINDNQLGEGTQK
-820 EKVRRNIDAIRLLK
+820 EKVRRNIEAIKLLH
-834 KLENE
+834 KLEDE
-839 NRLASKEEQEIL
+839 NRLANKEEQEIL
-851 ATYVGWGGLPDV
+851 SKYVGWGGLPDV
-863 FDENKTNWSEEYHEL
+863 FDENKDNWSKEYNEL
-878 KELLTDD
+878 KEILTDD

-905 NAIYKTLQNMGLEQ
+905 NAIYNALKNMGVEQ

-963 KANIKI
+963 KANIKVE
-969 QGYEKADLPDS
+969 GYEKADLPDS

-1115 GKIEMVSTAYG
+1115 GKMEMVSTAYG
-1126 YDSTCKAEEDTNLE
+1126 YDSTCKAEEEDTNLE

-1155 NNSIENEIEQED
+1155 NNIIENDIEQED

-1174 TVKNYSYAIVDDK
+1174 TVKNYSYAVVDDK

-1196 ILQDELPLTAQNRIK
+1196 ILQDELPITAQNRIK

-1225 FQMEDYSDEKIHI
+1225 FQMEDYSDEEIHI
-1238 AQAKLNELYDK
+1238 AQAKLNDLYDR

-1334 NMDKEEIINSL
+1334 NIDKEEIIKNL

-1352 PDYENSDNWVTADEY
+1352 PNFENSDNWVTADEY

-1394 KLKEVIPKDL
+1394 KLKEIIPKDL

-1971 AENVYRIWN
+1971 AENVYRIWS

-2099 GNENKKVFVYSYVTE
+2099 GNENKKVYVYSYVTE

-2178 AKLRLLKQEFMNQKY
+2178 AKLKLLKQEFMNQKY

-2226 YTRPNADGFSPMKIN
+2226 YTKPNADGFSPMKIN
-2241 GITYTEKQ
+2241 GMIYTEKQ
-2249 EAGKKLLESIQDLKS
+2249 EAGKRLLQSINDLKS

-2278 EMSFDSI
+2278 EISFDSI
-2285 TRNIR
+2285 TRNVR

-2298 YSIDLGTDVN
+2298 YSIDLGVDSI

-2332 DNTYFQLENAKQ
+2332 DNTYFQMENAKQ

>member
-1 MPSKYQLVNE
+1 MANKYQLINE
-11 MANDTLKEI
+11 MASETLKEI
-20 TSNSENWIKF
+20 TQNGESWIKF
-30 LETASNNYKY
+30 LNTASNNYKY

-62 TWNKRLKRWVNK
+62 TWNKKLRRWVNK
-74 GAKGIALISI
+74 GAKGIALLSM
-84 ENGRNILRHVFDISD
+84 ENGRNVLRHVFDISD

-104 NQELKLWEVRPS
+104 NKDFKLWEIKPS
-116 YENGLIETLENS
+116 YENGIIETLENS
-128 FGNLEIKD
+128 FGNLEVKS
-136 NLAEAIYSS
+136 NLAEAIYSAS
-145 SSNLVED
+145 INLVED
-152 NFQDYLVDLKEVV
+152 NYQDYLVDLKEVLDG
-165 ENSSLQGLNDEELES
+165 SLLEGMQDIDLEGN
-180 FFKGLLVNS
+180 FIVLLAKS
-189 ISYMTMKRCG
+189 ISYMAMKRCG
-199 VEPMEH
+199 IDPAEH
-205 FNLSDFELIKQFDSK
+205 FNVSDFEMISSFNNK

-244 VRNFEKSTNYINRTF
+244 VINYEKNYKLTNRTF
-259 VNNQK
+259 VNNEK
-264 TNYHVNENKNNE
+264 INYHNNEEKNNE
-276 GRNDYE
+276 GRNDYD
-282 RVNIQ
+282 RINIQ
-287 TNGRLSNT
+287 SNGRLPNT
-295 TSSITTNKENDT
+295 TSSITKNEENGT
-307 REILKNEGEIPK
+307 GEILKNEGEIPK
-319 GTQKRTIR
+319 RTQKRVIR
-327 GIDVRWQNGRTFRR
+327 GINVRWQDGRTFRR
-341 NRGNSSKQIKTTN
+341 NRGNSSKQIETTN
-354 QTIGRESSSE
+354 QTISRESSSE

-390 NSRVDLQLNLF
+390 NNRVDLQLNLF

-410 NLPSVDEQI
+410 NLPSVEEQI

-430 TSAFTFTQE
+430 TSAFEFTQKV
-439 MIDNMLL
+439 IDDVLL
-446 EGSGFEQ
+446 EGSHFAD

-458 YQQLQK
+458 YRLFQE
-464 SLSNKENIDFLKKE
+464 SYSTEDNITFLKKE
-478 YGDGG
+478 YGEGG
-483 SSSIRGFDG
+483 GGVRNYENLDE
-492 IGQWHSSKGI
+492 WHNAKGI
-502 ELYKGYKD
+502 RLTFGLKE
-510 NDPKLLLTW
+510 NAPETLLTW
-519 NKVEQRLNEL
+519 SKVEKRIKELVNADIYLNSNEKEEYQKWLNEEYENQKWMYEAR
-529 IKLDRYFT
+529 INPDQKQVAID
-537 AEEKIE
+537 EENQDI
-543 YNKWLDDNEPSIIVE
+543 
-558 NLSPEIFENMF
+558 
-569 ETLISH
+569 
-575 QNIDIDLLKDN
+575 QNI
-586 TKSFDEKMQ
+586 EK
-595 MLRDKCEDYANDF
+595 N
-608 GGFNPTDGQ
+608 
-617 FVITE
+617 
-622 DYIEITL
+622 
-629 YKDDSIHQL
+629 YK
-638 EWDEF
+638 
-643 TNLFIE
+643 
-649 YAKNKEQIQQ
+649 
-659 IERNYRLSN
+659 LSN

-677 DEGYYYAIYNNFGT
+677 DEGYYYEIYNNFGT

-750 VGNAVLEKVE
+750 VGNAVVEKVE
-760 KDTINAIDE
+760 NDTINAIDE
-769 LKAIEQA
+769 LKAIGQA
-776 QKVNDLFKAREE
+776 QKVINLFKAREE

-793 NRDEYYKNQGKI
+793 NRDEYYKNQEKI

-820 EKVRRNIDAIRLLK
+820 EKVRRNIDAIKLLK
-834 KLENE
+834 KLEDE
-839 NRLASKEEQEIL
+839 NRLANKEEQEIL
-851 ATYVGWGGLPDV
+851 ASYVGWGGLPDV
-863 FDENKTNWSEEYHEL
+863 FDKSKDNWSEEYNEL
-878 KELLTDD
+878 KEILTDE

-894 LTAFYTPPIVI
+894 LTAFYTPPVVI
-905 NAIYKTLQNMGLEQ
+905 NAIYDTLKSMGVEQ

-1064 KNAGTKVTSDII
+1064 KNAGIKVTSDII

-1999 DLKGYEKEEFTDVY
+1999 DLKGYKKEEFTDVY

-2099 GNENKKVFVYSYVTE
+2099 GNENKKVYVYSYVTE

-2178 AKLRLLKQEFMNQKY
+2178 AKLKLLKQDFMNQKY

-2226 YTRPNADGFSPMKIN
+2226 YTKPNADGFSPMKIN
-2241 GITYTEKQ
+2241 GMIYTEKQ
-2249 EAGKKLLESIQDLKS
+2249 EAGKRLLQSINDLKS

-2278 EMSFDSI
+2278 EISFDSI
-2285 TRNIR
+2285 TRNVR

-2298 YSIDLGTDVN
+2298 YSIDLGVDSL

>member
-1 MPSKYQLVNE
+1 MANKYQLINE
-11 MANDTLKEI
+11 MASETLKEI
-20 TSNSENWIKF
+20 TQNGESWIKF
-30 LETASNNYKY
+30 LNTASNNYKY

-62 TWNKRLKRWVNK
+62 TWNKKLRRWVNK
-74 GAKGIALISI
+74 GAKGIALLSM
-84 ENGRNILRHVFDISD
+84 ENGRNVLRHVFDISD

-104 NQELKLWEVRPS
+104 NKEFKLWEIKPS
-116 YENGLIETLENS
+116 YENGIIETLENS
-128 FGNLEIKD
+128 FGNLEVKS
-136 NLAEAIYSS
+136 NLAEAIYSAS
-145 SSNLVED
+145 INLVED
-152 NFQDYLVDLKEVV
+152 NYQDYLVDLKEVLDG
-165 ENSSLQGLNDEELES
+165 SLLEEMQDIDLEGN
-180 FFKGLLVNS
+180 FIVLLAKS
-189 ISYMTMKRCG
+189 ISYMAMKRCG
-199 VEPMEH
+199 IDPTEH
-205 FNLSDFELIKQFDSK
+205 FNVSDFEMISSFNNK

-244 VRNFEKSTNYINRTF
+244 VINYEKNYKLTNRTF
-259 VNNQK
+259 VNNEK
-264 TNYHVNENKNNE
+264 INYHNNEEKNNE
-276 GRNDYE
+276 GRNDYD
-282 RVNIQ
+282 RINIQ
-287 TNGRLSNT
+287 SNGRLPNT
-295 TSSITTNKENDT
+295 TSSITKNEENGT
-307 REILKNEGEIPK
+307 GEILKNEGEIPK
-319 GTQKRTIR
+319 RTQKRVIR
-327 GIDVRWQNGRTFRR
+327 GINVRWQDGRTFRR
-341 NRGNSSKQIKTTN
+341 NRGNSSKQIETTN
-354 QTIGRESSSE
+354 QTISRESSSE

-390 NSRVDLQLNLF
+390 NNRVDLQLNLF

-410 NLPSVDEQI
+410 NLPSVEEQI

-430 TSAFTFTQE
+430 TSAFEFTQKV
-439 MIDNMLL
+439 IDDVLL
-446 EGSGFEQ
+446 EGSHFAD

-458 YQQLQK
+458 YRLFQE
-464 SLSNKENIDFLKKE
+464 SYSTEDNITFLKKE
-478 YGDGG
+478 YGEGG
-483 SSSIRGFDG
+483 GGVRNYENLDE
-492 IGQWHSSKGI
+492 WHNAKGI
-502 ELYKGYKD
+502 RLTLGLKE
-510 NDPKLLLTW
+510 NAPETLLTW
-519 NKVEQRLNEL
+519 SKVEKRIKELVNADIYLNSNEKEEYQKWLNEEYENQKWMYDAR
-529 IKLDRYFT
+529 INPDQKQVAID
-537 AEEKIE
+537 EENQDI
-543 YNKWLDDNEPSIIVE
+543 
-558 NLSPEIFENMF
+558 
-569 ETLISH
+569 
-575 QNIDIDLLKDN
+575 QNI
-586 TKSFDEKMQ
+586 EK
-595 MLRDKCEDYANDF
+595 N
-608 GGFNPTDGQ
+608 
-617 FVITE
+617 
-622 DYIEITL
+622 
-629 YKDDSIHQL
+629 YK
-638 EWDEF
+638 
-643 TNLFIE
+643 
-649 YAKNKEQIQQ
+649 
-659 IERNYRLSN
+659 LSN

-677 DEGYYYAIYNNFGT
+677 DEGYYYEIYNNFGT

-760 KDTINAIDE
+760 NDTINAIDE
-769 LKAIEQA
+769 LKAIGQA
-776 QKVNDLFKAREE
+776 QKVINLFKAREE

-793 NRDEYYKNQGKI
+793 NRDEYYKNQEKI

-820 EKVRRNIDAIRLLK
+820 EKVRRNIDAIKLLK
-834 KLENE
+834 KLEDK
-839 NRLASKEEQEIL
+839 NRLANKEEQEIL
-851 ATYVGWGGLPDV
+851 ASYVGWGGLPDV
-863 FDENKTNWSEEYHEL
+863 FDESKDNWSEEYNEL
-878 KELLTDD
+878 KEILTDE

-894 LTAFYTPPIVI
+894 LTAFYTPPVVI
-905 NAIYKTLQNMGLEQ
+905 NAIYDTLKSMGVEQ

-963 KANIKI
+963 KANIKV

-1021 PGGVIAFI
+1021 PGGVIVFI

-1115 GKIEMVSTAYG
+1115 GKMEMVSTAYG

-1225 FQMEDYSDEKIHI
+1225 FQMEDYSDEEIHI
-1238 AQAKLNELYDK
+1238 AQAKLNELYDR

-1334 NMDKEEIINSL
+1334 KIDKEEIINSL
-1345 EGVIFRV
+1345 EGVIFKV
-1352 PDYENSDNWVTADEY
+1352 PDYENTNNWVTADEY

-1823 RYLQYAGLKENSLEH
+1823 RYLQYTGLKENSLEH

-1867 FAKFHNLPELMA
+1867 FAKFHNLPELMS

-1910 EIQEEMVKALGER
+1910 EIQQEMVKALGER

-2099 GNENKKVFVYSYVTE
+2099 GNENKKVYVYSYVTE

-2178 AKLRLLKQEFMNQKY
+2178 AKLKLLKQEFMNQKY

-2249 EAGKKLLESIQDLKS
+2249 DAGKKLLECIQNLKS
-2264 METREIGEYRGFTM
+2264 MEVKVVGEYRGFNM
-2278 EMSFDSI
+2278 EISFDSFSK
-2285 TRNIR
+2285 NIK

-2298 YSIDLGTDVN
+2298 YSIDLGTDIN

-2332 DNTYFQLENAKQ
+2332 DNTFFQLENAKQ

>member
-1 MPSKYQLVNE
+1 MANKYQLVNE
-11 MANDTLKEI
+11 MANETIKYI
-20 TSNSENWIKF
+20 SQSSENWIEF
-30 LETASNNYKY
+30 LNTASNNYKY
-40 SFNEQVLIYA
+40 SFSEQVLIYA
-50 QKPNATACADIE
+50 QKANATACADIE

-74 GAKGIALISI
+74 GAKGIALLSI
-84 ENGRNILRHVFDISD
+84 ENGRSVLRHVFDISD

-104 NQELKLWEVRPS
+104 GQDLKLWEVKPS
-116 YENGLIETLENS
+116 YTNGIIETLENS

-136 NLAEAIYSS
+136 TLAEAIYSS
-145 SSNLVED
+145 SINLVED
-152 NFQDYLVDLKEVV
+152 NFQDYLVDLKEVT
-165 ENSSLQGLNDEELES
+165 EGSFLQELNDIELES
-180 FFKGLLVNS
+180 YFRGILANS
-189 ISYMTMKRCG
+189 IAYMTMKRCG
-199 VEPMEH
+199 IDPMEY
-205 FNLSDFELIKQFDSK
+205 FSLADFEIIKQFNNK
-220 RVVSRLGAA
+220 RVISRLGAA
-229 ISDIAEQELREIYSS
+229 TSDIAEREIREIYSS
-244 VRNFEKSTNYINRTF
+244 VINFEKNNKLTNRTF
-259 VNNQK
+259 VNNEK
-264 TNYHVNENKNNE
+264 MNYHNNEEKNSE
-276 GRNDYE
+276 GRNDYD
-282 RVNIQ
+282 RINIQ
-287 TNGRLSNT
+287 TNGRLSDT
-295 TSSITTNKENDT
+295 TSSITKNKENNT
-307 REILKNEGEIPK
+307 GEIFKNEGELPK
-319 GTQKRTIR
+319 RIQKRVIR
-327 GIDVRWQNGRTFRR
+327 GIDDRWQNGRTFRR
-341 NRGNSSKQIKTTN
+341 NRTDSSKENETN
-354 QTIGRESSSE
+354 NNKFSRKEPNNRENEKRES
-364 RRNEESRSNGL
+364 NGV

-382 TKSSRGND
+382 KKPSRGND
-390 NSRVDLQLNLF
+390 NSRVNLQLNLF
-401 TDSYIPPIK
+401 EDTYVPPIK
-410 NLPSVDEQI
+410 ELPSVEKQI
-419 NNIQA
+419 DNIKT

-430 TSAFTFTQE
+430 TPAFSFTQE
-439 MIDNMLL
+439 MIDKTLQDGTGHQN
-446 EGSGFEQ
+446 
-453 GKFRI
+453 GKFRVFRL
-458 YQQLQK
+458 YQET
-464 SLSNKENIDFLKKE
+464 LSSKERQDFLKKE
-478 YGDGG
+478 FNYYGTNGVAG
-483 SSSIRGFDG
+483 LDG
-492 IGQWHSSKGI
+492 IWVEYTPSKGLKLSKREVEDTMQVNWNTI
-502 ELYKGYKD
+502 EKRIG
-510 NDPKLLLTW
+510 
-519 NKVEQRLNEL
+519 EL
-529 IKLDRYFT
+529 IALDRYFIND
-537 AEEKIE
+537 EKEKYQNWLENDYENEKWMFNQVFKDENDKIE
-543 YNKWLDDNEPSIIVE
+543 I
-558 NLSPEIFENMF
+558 
-569 ETLISH
+569 
-575 QNIDIDLLKDN
+575 QNIDKNYKLK
-586 TKSFDEKMQ
+586 
-595 MLRDKCEDYANDF
+595 
-608 GGFNPTDGQ
+608 
-617 FVITE
+617 
-622 DYIEITL
+622 
-629 YKDDSIHQL
+629 
-638 EWDEF
+638 
-643 TNLFIE
+643 
-649 YAKNKEQIQQ
+649 
-659 IERNYRLSN
+659 N

-677 DEGYYYAIYNNFGT
+677 EEGYYYAIYDKFGV
-691 EIDGGL
+691 EQDGGL
-697 LEYSEI
+697 LEYS
-703 DNTKQSELDIRKRL
+703 DNEENETLMSIKKRL

-725 LANENL
+725 LTDNNL
-731 REVSQEFID
+731 QEVSQDDMDYIT
-740 ALESGAIAEE
+740 SGQ
-750 VGNAVLEKVE
+750 KVE
-760 KDTINAIDE
+760 DVGKEVKQVVINNVIEAVNE
-769 LKAIEQA
+769 LGQDKPKFKIGQIIYLEDDRKYKVEAYNRELDQIILMDMTLYEEARYPISRNESYLRALNLYNNNPRNFGEKIKEPIIE
-776 QKVNDLFKAREE
+776 E
-788 NGKPL
+788 
-793 NRDEYYKNQGKI
+793 KNTTNQEKH
-805 NYHIDNNSLGEGTPK
+805 NYHINDNLLGEGTPK
-820 EKVRRNIDAIRLLK
+820 EKVKRNIEAIKLLH
-834 KLENE
+834 KLEDE
-839 NRLASKEEQEIL
+839 NRLANSEEQNIL
-851 ATYVGWGGLPDV
+851 SKYVGWGGLPDV
-863 FDENKTNWSEEYHEL
+863 FDENKTNWNEEYYEL
-878 KELLTDD
+878 KELLTDE

-894 LTAFYTPPIVI
+894 LTAFYTPPVVI
-905 NAIYKTLQNMGLEQ
+905 NAIYNTLKNMGVEQ

-925 SCGTGNFLGM
+925 SCGIGNFLGM

-949 LDSISGKIA
+949 LDTISGKIA

-969 QGYEKADLPDS
+969 QGYEKADFPDS

-1021 PGGVIAFI
+1021 PGGVIAFV

-1043 KYLAQRADLL
+1043 RYLAQRADLL

-1086 IMPDWVYL
+1086 IMPDCVYL
-1094 DRDENNITM
+1094 DRDENNIAM
-1103 NKYFVDNPDMIL
+1103 NKYFVDNPEMIL
-1115 GKIEMVSTAYG
+1115 GKMEIVSTAYG

-1174 TVKNYSYAIVDDK
+1174 TVKNYSYAVINDK

-1211 GLILLREQVRELID
+1211 GLILLRDQTRELIN
-1225 FQMEDYSDEKIHI
+1225 FQMEDYPDEEIHT
-1238 AQAKLNELYDK
+1238 AQAKLNDLYDR
-1249 FTKEYGL
+1249 FTKEYDL

-1279 KIDGEGKFVGKAD
+1279 KIDGEGKCVGKAD
-1292 IFSKR
+1292 IFNKR

-1334 NMDKEEIINSL
+1334 NINKEEIIKSL
-1345 EGVIFRV
+1345 AGVIFRV
-1352 PDYENSDNWVTADEY
+1352 PDYEISDNWVTADEY
-1367 LSGNVREKLKVAEQF
+1367 LSGNVREKLKIAEQF

-1455 GKSNDRNN
+1455 GKSNDKNN

-1538 HLVRL
+1538 DLVRL

-1550 IRPREYDGSHIGFVG
+1550 IRPREYDGSHIDFVG
-1565 MNPEIKLRTH
+1565 MNPEIKLRKH
-1575 QLNAVAHVLYGNNTL
+1575 QLNAVAHILYGNNTL

-1607 MESKRLGL
+1607 MESKRLSL

-1682 PMSIERQIA
+1682 PMSIERQIT
-1691 LLEEQISDITKG
+1691 LLEEQINDITKG
-1703 IASEKSNRGE
+1703 IASEKANKGE

-1727 ETRLEKLHKEERKD
+1727 ENRLEKLHKEERKD

-1759 HNYKNLFLYTKMR
+1759 HNYKNLFLYSKMR

-1795 DEITGGKGSVFAT
+1795 DEITGGKGTVFAT

-1823 RYLQYAGLKENSLEH
+1823 RYLQYGELRRNDLEH

-1845 FGETVTAIELAP
+1845 FGETITAIELAP
-1857 EGTGYRAKTR
+1857 EGSGYRAKTR
-1867 FAKFHNLPELMA
+1867 FAKFHNLPELISL
-1879 MFKEVAD
+1879 FKEVAD

-1910 EIQEEMVKALGER
+1910 EIQQEMVKALGER
-1923 AEKIRSGTVDA
+1923 AEKIRSGAVDA

-1948 LALDQRLMNPLLPDS
+1948 LALDQRLINPLLPDS

-1971 AENVYRIWN
+1971 CENIYRIWD
-1980 ENSDKKSTQ
+1980 ENSEKKSTQ

-1999 DLKGYEKEEFTDVY
+1999 DLKGYEKEEFTDIY

-2051 GQVRVLM
+2051 GQVRVLI

-2099 GNENKKVFVYSYVTE
+2099 GNENKKVYVYSYVTE

-2193 SLQDKIIKYFPEEIA
+2193 SLQDRIIKYFPEEIV

-2226 YTRPNADGFSPMKIN
+2226 YTKPNADVFSPMKIN
-2241 GITYTEKQ
+2241 GIIYTEKQ
-2249 EAGKKLLESIQDLKS
+2249 EAGKSLLQSINNLKS

-2278 EMSFDSI
+2278 EISFDSI

>member
-1 MPSKYQLVNE
+1 MANKYQLINE
-11 MANDTLKEI
+11 MASETLKEI
-20 TSNSENWIKF
+20 TQNGESWIKF
-30 LETASNNYKY
+30 LNTASNNYKY

-62 TWNKRLKRWVNK
+62 TWNKKLRRWVNK
-74 GAKGIALISI
+74 GAKGIALLSM
-84 ENGRNILRHVFDISD
+84 ENGRNVLRHVFDISD

-104 NQELKLWEVRPS
+104 NKDFKLWEIKPS
-116 YENGLIETLENS
+116 YENGIIETLENS
-128 FGNLEIKD
+128 FGNLEVKS
-136 NLAEAIYSS
+136 NLAEAIYSAS
-145 SSNLVED
+145 INLVED
-152 NFQDYLVDLKEVV
+152 NYQDYLVDLKEVLDG
-165 ENSSLQGLNDEELES
+165 SLLEGMQDIDLEGN
-180 FFKGLLVNS
+180 FIVLLAKS
-189 ISYMTMKRCG
+189 ISYMAMKRCG
-199 VEPMEH
+199 IDPTEH
-205 FNLSDFELIKQFDSK
+205 FNVSDFEMISSFNNK

-244 VRNFEKSTNYINRTF
+244 VINYEKNYKLTNRTF
-259 VNNQK
+259 VNNEK
-264 TNYHVNENKNNE
+264 INYHNNEEKNNE
-276 GRNDYE
+276 GRNDYD
-282 RVNIQ
+282 RINIQ
-287 TNGRLSNT
+287 SNGRLPNT
-295 TSSITTNKENDT
+295 TSSITKNEENGT
-307 REILKNEGEIPK
+307 GEILKNEGEIPK
-319 GTQKRTIR
+319 RTQKRVIR
-327 GIDVRWQNGRTFRR
+327 GINVRWQDGRTFRR
-341 NRGNSSKQIKTTN
+341 NRTNSPKQIETTN
-354 QTIGRESSSE
+354 QTISRESSSE

-390 NSRVDLQLNLF
+390 NNRVDLQLNLF

-410 NLPSVDEQI
+410 NLPSVEEQI

-430 TSAFTFTQE
+430 TSAFEFTQKV
-439 MIDNMLL
+439 IDDVLL
-446 EGSGFEQ
+446 EGSHFAD

-458 YQQLQK
+458 YRLFQE
-464 SLSNKENIDFLKKE
+464 SYSTEDNITFLKKE
-478 YGDGG
+478 YGEGG
-483 SSSIRGFDG
+483 GGVRNYENLDE
-492 IGQWHSSKGI
+492 WHNAKGI
-502 ELYKGYKD
+502 RLTFGLKE
-510 NDPKLLLTW
+510 NAPETLLTW
-519 NKVEQRLNEL
+519 SKVEKRIKELVNADIYLNSNEKEEYQKWLNEEYENQKWMYDAR
-529 IKLDRYFT
+529 INPDQKQVAID
-537 AEEKIE
+537 EENQDI
-543 YNKWLDDNEPSIIVE
+543 
-558 NLSPEIFENMF
+558 
-569 ETLISH
+569 
-575 QNIDIDLLKDN
+575 QNI
-586 TKSFDEKMQ
+586 EK
-595 MLRDKCEDYANDF
+595 N
-608 GGFNPTDGQ
+608 
-617 FVITE
+617 
-622 DYIEITL
+622 
-629 YKDDSIHQL
+629 YK
-638 EWDEF
+638 
-643 TNLFIE
+643 
-649 YAKNKEQIQQ
+649 
-659 IERNYRLSN
+659 LSN

-677 DEGYYYAIYNNFGT
+677 DEGYYYEIYNNFGT

-750 VGNAVLEKVE
+750 VGNAVVEKVE
-760 KDTINAIDE
+760 NDTINAIDE
-769 LKAIEQA
+769 LKAIGQA
-776 QKVNDLFKAREE
+776 QKVINLFKAREE

-793 NRDEYYKNQGKI
+793 NRDEYYKNQEKI

-820 EKVRRNIDAIRLLK
+820 EKVRRNIDAIKLLK
-834 KLENE
+834 KLEDE
-839 NRLASKEEQEIL
+839 NRLANKEEQEIL
-851 ATYVGWGGLPDV
+851 ASYVGWGGLPDV
-863 FDENKTNWSEEYHEL
+863 FDESKDNWSEEYNEL
-878 KELLTDD
+878 KEILTDE

-894 LTAFYTPPIVI
+894 LTAFYTPPVVI
-905 NAIYKTLQNMGLEQ
+905 NAIYDTLKSMGVEQ

-963 KANIKI
+963 KANIKV

-1115 GKIEMVSTAYG
+1115 GKMEMVSTAYG

-1225 FQMEDYSDEKIHI
+1225 FQMEDYSDEEIHI
-1238 AQAKLNELYDK
+1238 AQAKLNELYDR

-1302 KKVLQVDTPDEALI
+1302 KKVLKVDTPDEALI

-1334 NMDKEEIINSL
+1334 KIDKEEIINSL
-1345 EGVIFRV
+1345 EGVIFKV
-1352 PDYENSDNWVTADEY
+1352 PDYENTNNWVTADEY

-1823 RYLQYAGLKENSLEH
+1823 RYLQYTGLKENSLEH

-1867 FAKFHNLPELMA
+1867 FAKFHNLPELMS

-1886 IQTAETLNLP
+1886 IQTVETLNLP

-1910 EIQEEMVKALGER
+1910 EIQQEMVKALGER

-2099 GNENKKVFVYSYVTE
+2099 GNENKKVYVYSYVTE

-2178 AKLRLLKQEFMNQKY
+2178 AKLKLLKQEFMNQKY

-2226 YTRPNADGFSPMKIN
+2226 YTKPNADGFSPMKIN
-2241 GITYTEKQ
+2241 GMIYTEKQ
-2249 EAGKKLLESIQDLKS
+2249 EAGKRLLQSINDLKS

-2278 EMSFDSI
+2278 EISFDSI
-2285 TRNIR
+2285 TRNVR

-2298 YSIDLGTDVN
+2298 YSIDLGVDSL

>member
-1 MPSKYQLVNE
+1 MANKYQLVNE
-11 MANDTLKEI
+11 MANETIKYI
-20 TSNSENWIKF
+20 SQSSENWIEF
-30 LETASNNYKY
+30 LNTASNNYKY
-40 SFNEQVLIYA
+40 SFSEQVLIYA
-50 QKPNATACADIE
+50 QKANATACADIE

-74 GAKGIALISI
+74 GAKGIALLSI
-84 ENGRNILRHVFDISD
+84 ENGRSVLRHVFDISD

-104 NQELKLWEVRPS
+104 GQNLKLWEVKPS
-116 YENGLIETLENS
+116 YTNGIIETLENS

-136 NLAEAIYSS
+136 TLAEAIHSS
-145 SSNLVED
+145 SINLVED
-152 NFQDYLVDLKEVV
+152 NFQDYLVDLKEVT
-165 ENSSLQGLNDEELES
+165 EGSFLQELNDIELES
-180 FFKGLLVNS
+180 YFRGILANS
-189 ISYMTMKRCG
+189 IAYMTMKRCG
-199 VEPMEH
+199 IDPMEH
-205 FNLSDFELIKQFDSK
+205 FSLADFEIIKQFNNK
-220 RVVSRLGAA
+220 RVISRLGAA
-229 ISDIAEQELREIYSS
+229 TSDIAEQEIREIYSS
-244 VRNFEKSTNYINRTF
+244 VINFEKNNKLTNRTF
-259 VNNQK
+259 VNNEK
-264 TNYHVNENKNNE
+264 MNYHNNEEKNSE
-276 GRNDYE
+276 GRNDYD
-282 RVNIQ
+282 RINIQ
-287 TNGRLSNT
+287 TNGRLSDT
-295 TSSITTNKENDT
+295 TSSITKNKENNT
-307 REILKNEGEIPK
+307 GEIFKNEGELPK
-319 GTQKRTIR
+319 RIQKRSIR
-327 GIDVRWQNGRTFRR
+327 GIDARWQNGRTFRR
-341 NRGNSSKQIKTTN
+341 NRTDSSKENETN
-354 QTIGRESSSE
+354 NNKFSRKEPNNRENEKRES
-364 RRNEESRSNGL
+364 NGV
-375 GTSNELN
+375 GTSNEFN
-382 TKSSRGND
+382 KKPSRGND
-390 NSRVDLQLNLF
+390 NSRVNLQLNLF
-401 TDSYIPPIK
+401 EDTYVPPIK
-410 NLPSVDEQI
+410 ELPSVEKQI
-419 NNIQA
+419 DNIKT

-430 TSAFTFTQE
+430 TPAFSFTQE
-439 MIDNMLL
+439 MIDKTLQ
-446 EGSGFEQ
+446 SGTGHQ
-453 GKFRI
+453 NGKFRVYRL
-458 YQQLQK
+458 YQET
-464 SLSNKENIDFLKKE
+464 LSSKERQDFLKKE
-478 YGDGG
+478 FNYYGTNGVAG
-483 SSSIRGFDG
+483 LDG
-492 IGQWHSSKGI
+492 IWVEYTPSKGLKLSKREVEDTMQVNWNTI
-502 ELYKGYKD
+502 EKRIG
-510 NDPKLLLTW
+510 
-519 NKVEQRLNEL
+519 EL
-529 IKLDRYFT
+529 IALDRYFIND
-537 AEEKIE
+537 EKEKYQNWLENDYENEKWMFNQVFKDENDKIE
-543 YNKWLDDNEPSIIVE
+543 I
-558 NLSPEIFENMF
+558 
-569 ETLISH
+569 
-575 QNIDIDLLKDN
+575 QNIDKNYKLKD
-586 TKSFDEKMQ
+586 
-595 MLRDKCEDYANDF
+595 
-608 GGFNPTDGQ
+608 
-617 FVITE
+617 
-622 DYIEITL
+622 
-629 YKDDSIHQL
+629 
-638 EWDEF
+638 
-643 TNLFIE
+643 
-649 YAKNKEQIQQ
+649 
-659 IERNYRLSN
+659 

-677 DEGYYYAIYNNFGT
+677 EEGYYYAIYDKFGV
-691 EIDGGL
+691 EQDGGL
-697 LEYSEI
+697 LEYS
-703 DNTKQSELDIRKRL
+703 DNEENETLMSIKKRL

-725 LANENL
+725 LTDNNL
-731 REVSQEFID
+731 QEISQDDMDYIT
-740 ALESGAIAEE
+740 SGQ
-750 VGNAVLEKVE
+750 KVE
-760 KDTINAIDE
+760 DVAKEVKQVVINNVIEAVNE
-769 LKAIEQA
+769 LGQDKPKFKIGQIIYLEDDRKYKVEAYNRELDQIILMDMTLYEEARYPISRNESYLRALSLYNNNPRNFGEKIKEPIIE
-776 QKVNDLFKAREE
+776 E
-788 NGKPL
+788 
-793 NRDEYYKNQGKI
+793 KNTTNQERH
-805 NYHIDNNSLGEGTPK
+805 NYHINDNLLGEGTPK
-820 EKVRRNIDAIRLLK
+820 EKVKRNIEAIKLLH
-834 KLENE
+834 KLEDE
-839 NRLASKEEQEIL
+839 NRLANSEEQNIL
-851 ATYVGWGGLPDV
+851 SKYVGWGGLPDV
-863 FDENKTNWSEEYHEL
+863 FDESKANWSKEYYEL
-878 KELLTDD
+878 KELLTDE

-894 LTAFYTPPIVI
+894 LTAFYTPPVVI
-905 NAIYKTLQNMGLEQ
+905 NAIYNTLKNMGVEQ

-925 SCGTGNFLGM
+925 SCGIGNFLGM
-935 LPQEMQSSKLYGVE
+935 LPQEIQSSKLYGVE

-969 QGYEKADLPDS
+969 QGYEKSDFPDS

-1021 PGGVIAFI
+1021 PGGVIAFV

-1043 KYLAQRADLL
+1043 RYLAQRADLL

-1094 DRDENNITM
+1094 DKDENNIAM
-1103 NKYFVDNPDMIL
+1103 NKYFVDNPEMIL
-1115 GKIEMVSTAYG
+1115 GKMEIVSTAYG

-1174 TVKNYSYAIVDDK
+1174 TVKNYSYAVINDK

-1211 GLILLREQVRELID
+1211 GLILLRNQTRELIN
-1225 FQMEDYSDEKIHI
+1225 FQMEDYPDEKIHT
-1238 AQAKLNELYDK
+1238 AQAKLNDLYDR

-1279 KIDGEGKFVGKAD
+1279 KIDGEGKCVGKAD
-1292 IFSKR
+1292 IFNKR

-1334 NMDKEEIINSL
+1334 NINKEEIIKSL
-1345 EGVIFRV
+1345 AGVIFRV
-1352 PDYENSDNWVTADEY
+1352 PDYEISDNWVTADEY

-1416 WIPPEIIRKF
+1416 WIPPEIIREF

-1446 NITAEWYID
+1446 IITAEWYID

-1550 IRPREYDGSHIGFVG
+1550 IRPREYDGSHIDFVG

-1703 IASEKSNRGE
+1703 IASEKDNRGE

-1727 ETRLEKLHKEERKD
+1727 ETRLEKLHKEEKKD

-1795 DEITGGKGSVFAT
+1795 DEITGGKGTVFAT
-1808 GTPVS
+1808 GTPIS

-1823 RYLQYAGLKENSLEH
+1823 RYLQYGELRKNELEH

-1845 FGETVTAIELAP
+1845 FGETITAIELAP

-1867 FAKFHNLPELMA
+1867 FAKFHNLPELMS

-1910 EIQEEMVKALGER
+1910 EIQQEMVKALGER
-1923 AEKIRSGTVDA
+1923 AEKIRSGAVDA

-1948 LALDQRLMNPLLPDS
+1948 LALDQRLMNPLLSDS

-1971 AENVYRIWN
+1971 CENIYRIWD

-2035 ADNEVKKKELF
+2035 ADNEAKKKELF

-2051 GQVRVLM
+2051 GQVRVLI

-2099 GNENKKVFVYSYVTE
+2099 GNENKKVYVYSYVTE

-2178 AKLRLLKQEFMNQKY
+2178 AKLKLLKQEFMNQKY
-2193 SLQDKIIKYFPEEIA
+2193 SLQDRIIKYFPEEIV
-2208 RLNNKIGAM
+2208 RLNNKIRAM

-2226 YTRPNADGFSPMKIN
+2226 YTKTNADGFSPMKIN
-2241 GITYTEKQ
+2241 GIIYTEKQ
-2249 EAGKKLLESIQDLKS
+2249 EAGKSLLQSINNLKS
-2264 METREIGEYRGFTM
+2264 METREIGEYRGFKM
-2278 EMSFDSI
+2278 EISFDSI
-2285 TRNIR
+2285 TRNIK

-2298 YSIDLGTDVN
+2298 YSIDLGTDIN

-2314 NNCLENIAK
+2314 NNCLENVAK

-2344 ESQKEFPKEQE
+2344 EVQKEFPKEQE
-2355 LQEKLRKLEEINAEL
+2355 LQEKLQKLEEINAEL
-2370 KINEN
+2370 KIDEDD
-2375 EHEMLGDEKEE
+2375 HEMLGDEKEE
-2386 KQDKSPDKNS
+2386 KQDKANNKNS

>member
-1 MPSKYQLVNE
+1 MANKYQLINE
-11 MANDTLKEI
+11 MASETLKEI
-20 TSNSENWIKF
+20 TQNGESWIKF
-30 LETASNNYKY
+30 LNTASNNYKY

-62 TWNKRLKRWVNK
+62 TWNKKLRRWVNK
-74 GAKGIALISI
+74 GAKGIVLLSM
-84 ENGRNILRHVFDISD
+84 ENGRNVLRHVFDISD

-104 NQELKLWEVRPS
+104 NKDFKLWEIKPS
-116 YENGLIETLENS
+116 YENGIIETLENS
-128 FGNLEIKD
+128 FGNLEVKS
-136 NLAEAIYSS
+136 NLAEAIYSAS
-145 SSNLVED
+145 INLVED
-152 NFQDYLVDLKEVV
+152 NYQDYLVDLKEILDG
-165 ENSSLQGLNDEELES
+165 SLLEGMQDIDLEGN
-180 FFKGLLVNS
+180 FIVLLAKS
-189 ISYMTMKRCG
+189 ISYMAMKRCG
-199 VEPMEH
+199 IDPTEH
-205 FNLSDFELIKQFDSK
+205 FNVSDFEMISSFNNK

-244 VRNFEKSTNYINRTF
+244 VINYEKNYKLTNRTF
-259 VNNQK
+259 VNNEK
-264 TNYHVNENKNNE
+264 INYHNNEEKNNE
-276 GRNDYE
+276 GRNDYD
-282 RVNIQ
+282 RINIQ
-287 TNGRLSNT
+287 SNGRLPNT
-295 TSSITTNKENDT
+295 TSSITKNEENGT
-307 REILKNEGEIPK
+307 GEILKNEGEIPK
-319 GTQKRTIR
+319 RTQKRVIR
-327 GIDVRWQNGRTFRR
+327 GINVRWQDGRTFRR
-341 NRGNSSKQIKTTN
+341 NRTNSSKENETDNNKSSREEPN
-354 QTIGRESSSE
+354 NRGNEKRES
-364 RRNEESRSNGL
+364 NEL

-382 TKSSRGND
+382 QESSRRND
-390 NSRVDLQLNLF
+390 NGRTNLQLNLF
-401 TDSYIPPIK
+401 EDTYVPPIK
-410 NLPSVDEQI
+410 ELPSVETQI
-419 NNIQA
+419 NNIQT

-430 TSAFTFTQE
+430 TPAFSFTQE
-439 MIDNMLL
+439 MIDKTLIN
-446 EGSGFEQ
+446 GSNFSH

-458 YQQLQK
+458 YEQFK
-464 SLSNKENIDFLKKE
+464 RSLSSNENIIFLKRE
-478 YGDGG
+478 YGIGG
-483 SSSIRGFDG
+483 LSSAYYGADF
-492 IGQWHSSKGI
+492 GQEYDSKGI
-502 ELYKGYKD
+502 RLYKGFKD
-510 NDPKLLLTW
+510 DRPELLITW
-519 NKVEQRLNEL
+519 NKVEQRLKEL
-529 IKLDRYFT
+529 IRLDRYFNT
-537 AEEKIE
+537 EEKE
-543 YNKWLDDNEPSIIVE
+543 KYQEWLKNDYENEKWMLDRGLKTDNSTQ
-558 NLSPEIFENMF
+558 LYEI
-569 ETLISH
+569 
-575 QNIDIDLLKDN
+575 QNI
-586 TKSFDEKMQ
+586 EK
-595 MLRDKCEDYANDF
+595 N
-608 GGFNPTDGQ
+608 
-617 FVITE
+617 
-622 DYIEITL
+622 
-629 YKDDSIHQL
+629 YK
-638 EWDEF
+638 
-643 TNLFIE
+643 
-649 YAKNKEQIQQ
+649 
-659 IERNYRLSN
+659 LSN

-677 DEGYYYAIYNNFGT
+677 EEGYYYSIYDKYGV
-691 EIDGGL
+691 EQDGGL
-697 LEYSEI
+697 LEYS
-703 DNTKQSELDIRKRL
+703 DNVENQTLMGIRKRL

-725 LANENL
+725 LTNENL
-731 REVSQEFID
+731 EEVSQDFID
-740 ALESGAIAEE
+740 NLEEETDKIIRKSEFANPEDYEAYFVIDDIKNMEEDKSYTVARVINNKNCVELHYTDGIATIEYGTKQNDNSWESIIEE
-750 VGNAVLEKVE
+750 ILWF
-760 KDTINAIDE
+760 D
-769 LKAIEQA
+769 
-776 QKVNDLFKAREE
+776 
-788 NGKPL
+788 
-793 NRDEYYKNQGKI
+793 KNQSKDEIISKLEELFEEEYLEHTKHKENNEPQTNNSNFKISQIEKI
-805 NYHIDNNSLGEGTPK
+805 NFNINDNQLGEGTQK
-820 EKVRRNIDAIRLLK
+820 EKVRRNIEAIKLLH
-834 KLENE
+834 KLEDE
-839 NRLASKEEQEIL
+839 NRLANKEEQEIL
-851 ATYVGWGGLPDV
+851 SKYVGWGGLPDV
-863 FDENKTNWSEEYHEL
+863 FDENKDNWSKEYNEL
-878 KELLTDD
+878 KEILTDD

-905 NAIYKTLQNMGLEQ
+905 NAIYNALKNMGVEQ

-963 KANIKI
+963 KANIKV

-1115 GKIEMVSTAYG
+1115 GKMEMVSTAYG

-1225 FQMEDYSDEKIHI
+1225 FQMEDYSDEEIHI
-1238 AQAKLNELYDK
+1238 AQAKLNELYDR

-1279 KIDGEGKFVGKAD
+1279 KIDGEGNFVGKAD

-1334 NMDKEEIINSL
+1334 KIDKEEIINSL
-1345 EGVIFRV
+1345 EGVIFKV
-1352 PDYENSDNWVTADEY
+1352 PDYENTNNWVTADEY

-1565 MNPEIKLRTH
+1565 MNPEIRLRKH

-1823 RYLQYAGLKENSLEH
+1823 RYLQYSGLKENSLEH

-1867 FAKFHNLPELMA
+1867 FAKFHNLPELMS

-1971 AENVYRIWN
+1971 SENIYRIWD

-1999 DLKGYEKEEFTDVY
+1999 DLKGYEKEEFIDVY

-2022 KGIPPDEIAFIHE
+2022 KGIPPAEIAFIHE

-2051 GQVRVLM
+2051 GQVRVLI

-2226 YTRPNADGFSPMKIN
+2226 YTKPNADGFSPMKIN
-2241 GITYTEKQ
+2241 GIIYTEKQ
-2249 EAGKKLLESIQDLKS
+2249 EAGKRLLQSINDLKS

-2278 EMSFDSI
+2278 EISFDSI

-2344 ESQKEFPKEQE
+2344 ESQKEFHKEQE

-2386 KQDKSPDKNS
+2386 KQDKFPDKNS

>member
-1 MPSKYQLVNE
+1 MANKYQLINE
-11 MANDTLKEI
+11 MTSETLKEI
-20 TSNSENWIKF
+20 TQNGESWIKF
-30 LETASNNYKY
+30 LNTASNNYKY

-62 TWNKRLKRWVNK
+62 TWNKKLRRWVNK
-74 GAKGIALISI
+74 GAKGIALLSI
-84 ENGRNILRHVFDISD
+84 ENGRNVLRHVFDISD

-104 NQELKLWEVRPS
+104 NKEFKLWEIKPS
-116 YENGLIETLENS
+116 YENGIIETLENS
-128 FGNLEIKD
+128 FGNLEVKS
-136 NLAEAIYSS
+136 NLAEAIYSAS
-145 SSNLVED
+145 INLVED
-152 NFQDYLVDLKEVV
+152 NYQDYLVDLKDVLDG
-165 ENSSLQGLNDEELES
+165 SLLEGMQDIDLEGN
-180 FFKGLLVNS
+180 FIVLLAKS
-189 ISYMTMKRCG
+189 ISYMAMKRCG
-199 VEPMEH
+199 IEPTEH
-205 FNLSDFELIKQFDSK
+205 FNVSDFEMISSFNNK

-244 VRNFEKSTNYINRTF
+244 VINYEKNYKLTNRTF
-259 VNNQK
+259 VNNEK
-264 TNYHVNENKNNE
+264 INYHNNEEKNNE
-276 GRNDYE
+276 GRNDYD
-282 RVNIQ
+282 RINIQ
-287 TNGRLSNT
+287 SNGRLPNT
-295 TSSITTNKENDT
+295 TSSITKNEENGT
-307 REILKNEGEIPK
+307 GEIFKNEGEIPK
-319 GTQKRTIR
+319 RTQKRVIR
-327 GIDVRWQNGRTFRR
+327 GINVRWQDGRTFRR
-341 NRGNSSKQIKTTN
+341 NRTNSSKENETDNNKSSREEPN
-354 QTIGRESSSE
+354 NRGNEKRES
-364 RRNEESRSNGL
+364 NEL

-382 TKSSRGND
+382 QESSRRND
-390 NSRVDLQLNLF
+390 NGRTNLQLNLF
-401 TDSYIPPIK
+401 EDTYVPPIK
-410 NLPSVDEQI
+410 ELPSVETQI
-419 NNIQA
+419 NNIRT

-430 TSAFTFTQE
+430 TPAFSFTQE
-439 MIDNMLL
+439 MIDKTLIN
-446 EGSGFEQ
+446 GSNFSH

-458 YQQLQK
+458 YEQFK
-464 SLSNKENIDFLKKE
+464 RSLSSNENIIFLKRE
-478 YGDGG
+478 YGIGG
-483 SSSIRGFDG
+483 LSSAYYGADF
-492 IGQWHSSKGI
+492 GQEYDSKGI
-502 ELYKGYKD
+502 RLYKGFKD
-510 NDPKLLLTW
+510 DRPELLITW
-519 NKVEQRLNEL
+519 NKVEQRLKEL
-529 IKLDRYFT
+529 IRLDRYFNT
-537 AEEKIE
+537 EEKE
-543 YNKWLDDNEPSIIVE
+543 KYQEWLKNDYENEKWMLDRGLKTDNSTQ
-558 NLSPEIFENMF
+558 LYEI
-569 ETLISH
+569 
-575 QNIDIDLLKDN
+575 QNI
-586 TKSFDEKMQ
+586 EK
-595 MLRDKCEDYANDF
+595 N
-608 GGFNPTDGQ
+608 
-617 FVITE
+617 
-622 DYIEITL
+622 
-629 YKDDSIHQL
+629 YK
-638 EWDEF
+638 
-643 TNLFIE
+643 
-649 YAKNKEQIQQ
+649 
-659 IERNYRLSN
+659 LSN

-677 DEGYYYAIYNNFGT
+677 EEGYYYSIYDKYGV
-691 EIDGGL
+691 EQDGGL
-697 LEYSEI
+697 LEYS
-703 DNTKQSELDIRKRL
+703 DNVENQTLMGIRKRL

-725 LANENL
+725 LTNENL
-731 REVSQEFID
+731 EEVSQDFID
-740 ALESGAIAEE
+740 NLEEETDKIIRKSEFANPEDYEAYFVIDDIKNMEEDKSYTVARVINNKNCVELHYTDGIATIEYGTKQDDNSWESIIEE
-750 VGNAVLEKVE
+750 ILWF
-760 KDTINAIDE
+760 D
-769 LKAIEQA
+769 
-776 QKVNDLFKAREE
+776 
-788 NGKPL
+788 
-793 NRDEYYKNQGKI
+793 KNQSKDEIISKLEELFEEEYLEHTKHKENNEPQTNNSNFKISQIEKI
-805 NYHIDNNSLGEGTPK
+805 NFNINDNQLGEGTQK
-820 EKVRRNIDAIRLLK
+820 EKVRRNIEAIKLLH
-834 KLENE
+834 KLEDE
-839 NRLASKEEQEIL
+839 NRLANKEEQEVL
-851 ATYVGWGGLPDV
+851 SKYVGWGGLPDV
-863 FDENKTNWSEEYHEL
+863 FDENKDNWSKEYNEL
-878 KELLTDD
+878 KEILTDD

-905 NAIYKTLQNMGLEQ
+905 NAIYNALKNMGVEQ

-963 KANIKI
+963 KANIKVE
-969 QGYEKADLPDS
+969 GYEKADLPDS

-1076 FLQKRENLTD
+1076 FLQKRENLID

-1115 GKIEMVSTAYG
+1115 GKMEMVSTAYG

-1225 FQMEDYSDEKIHI
+1225 FQMEDYSNEEIHI
-1238 AQAKLNELYDK
+1238 AQAKLNELYDR

-1302 KKVLQVDTPDEALI
+1302 KKVLKVDTPDEALI

-1334 NMDKEEIINSL
+1334 KIDKEEIINSL
-1345 EGVIFRV
+1345 EGVIFKV
-1352 PDYENSDNWVTADEY
+1352 PDYENTNNWVTADEY

-1867 FAKFHNLPELMA
+1867 FAKFHNLPELMS

-1910 EIQEEMVKALGER
+1910 EIQQEMVKALGER

-1971 AENVYRIWN
+1971 SENIYRIWD

-2051 GQVRVLM
+2051 GQVRVLI

-2099 GNENKKVFVYSYVTE
+2099 GNENKKVYVYSYVTE

-2178 AKLRLLKQEFMNQKY
+2178 AKLKLLKQEFMNQKY

-2226 YTRPNADGFSPMKIN
+2226 YTKPNADGFSPMKIN

-2298 YSIDLGTDVN
+2298 YSIDLGTDIN

-2314 NNCLENIAK
+2314 NNCLDNIAK
-2323 DIPHERDLL
+2323 DIPHERELL

-2386 KQDKSPDKNS
+2386 KQDKFPDKNS

>member
-1 MPSKYQLVNE
+1 MANKYQLINE
-11 MANDTLKEI
+11 MASETLKEI
-20 TSNSENWIKF
+20 TQNGESWIKF
-30 LETASNNYKY
+30 LNTASNNYKY

-62 TWNKRLKRWVNK
+62 TWNKKLRRWVNK
-74 GAKGIALISI
+74 GAKGIALLSM
-84 ENGRNILRHVFDISD
+84 ENGRNVLRHVFDISD

-104 NQELKLWEVRPS
+104 NKDFKLWEIKPS
-116 YENGLIETLENS
+116 YENGIIETLENS
-128 FGNLEIKD
+128 FGNLEVKS
-136 NLAEAIYSS
+136 NLAEAIYSAS
-145 SSNLVED
+145 INLVED
-152 NFQDYLVDLKEVV
+152 NYQDYLVDLKEVLDG
-165 ENSSLQGLNDEELES
+165 SLLEGMQDIDLEGN
-180 FFKGLLVNS
+180 FIVLLVKS
-189 ISYMTMKRCG
+189 ISYMAMKRCG
-199 VEPMEH
+199 IDPAEH
-205 FNLSDFELIKQFDSK
+205 FNVSDFEMISSFNNK

-244 VRNFEKSTNYINRTF
+244 VINYEKNYKLTNRTF
-259 VNNQK
+259 VNNEK
-264 TNYHVNENKNNE
+264 INYHNNEEKNNE
-276 GRNDYE
+276 GRNDYD
-282 RVNIQ
+282 RINIQ
-287 TNGRLSNT
+287 SNGRLPNT
-295 TSSITTNKENDT
+295 TSSITKNEENGT
-307 REILKNEGEIPK
+307 GEILKNEGEIPK
-319 GTQKRTIR
+319 RTQKRVIR
-327 GIDVRWQNGRTFRR
+327 GINVRWQDGRTFRR
-341 NRGNSSKQIKTTN
+341 NRGNSSKQIETTN
-354 QTIGRESSSE
+354 QTISRESSSE

-390 NSRVDLQLNLF
+390 NNRVDLQLNLF
-401 TDSYIPPIK
+401 EDTYVPPIK
-410 NLPSVDEQI
+410 ELPSVETQI
-419 NNIQA
+419 NNIQT

-430 TSAFTFTQE
+430 TPAFSFTQE
-439 MIDNMLL
+439 MIDKTLIN
-446 EGSGFEQ
+446 GSNFSH

-458 YQQLQK
+458 YEQFKK
-464 SLSNKENIDFLKKE
+464 SLSSNENIIFLKHE
-478 YGDGG
+478 YGIGG
-483 SSSIRGFDG
+483 SSSAYSGADF
-492 IGQWHSSKGI
+492 GQEHDSKGI
-502 ELYKGYKD
+502 KLYKGYKD
-510 NDPKLLLTW
+510 DRVELLINW
-519 NKVEQRLNEL
+519 SNVEQRLKE
-529 IKLDRYFT
+529 IIRLDRYFND
-537 AEEKIE
+537 EEKIKYQEWLENE
-543 YNKWLDDNEPSIIVE
+543 YEKEKWMLDRGLKE
-558 NLSPEIFENMF
+558 NTNDF
-569 ETLISH
+569 
-575 QNIDIDLLKDN
+575 IDISSIN
-586 TKSFDEKMQ
+586 IEK
-595 MLRDKCEDYANDF
+595 N
-608 GGFNPTDGQ
+608 
-617 FVITE
+617 
-622 DYIEITL
+622 
-629 YKDDSIHQL
+629 YKL
-638 EWDEF
+638 
-643 TNLFIE
+643 N
-649 YAKNKEQIQQ
+649 
-659 IERNYRLSN
+659 N

-677 DEGYYYAIYNNFGT
+677 DEGYYYAIYDNRGT

-697 LEYSEI
+697 LEYSENA
-703 DNTKQSELDIRKRL
+703 DKKTLDDIRKDL
-717 AEFTDIEE
+717 AEFTDITE
-725 LANENL
+725 LADTNL
-731 REVSQEFID
+731 EEVSQEFID
-740 ALESGAIAEE
+740 NLEQEAELKDIADRVETQIIANAISAVKELSEDPKTQFKIGQIIYLESDRKYRVEAINKELDEIVLLDQTMLETAHYPIMRNESYLR
-750 VGNAVLEKVE
+750 AVSLYHSNERNFDKEITTNKQEIVELKPKQEKV
-760 KDTINAIDE
+760 
-769 LKAIEQA
+769 
-776 QKVNDLFKAREE
+776 
-788 NGKPL
+788 
-793 NRDEYYKNQGKI
+793 
-805 NYHIDNNSLGEGTPK
+805 NYHIDDKLLGEGTPK
-820 EKVRRNIDAIRLLK
+820 EKVRRNIEAIKLLH
-834 KLENE
+834 KLEDE
-839 NRLASKEEQEIL
+839 NRLANSEEQNIL
-851 ATYVGWGGLPDV
+851 SKYVGWGGLPDV
-863 FDENKTNWSEEYHEL
+863 FDESKDNWSEEYNEL
-878 KELLTDD
+878 KEILTDE

-894 LTAFYTPPIVI
+894 LTAFYTPPVVI
-905 NAIYKTLQNMGLEQ
+905 NAIYDTLKSMGVEQ

-963 KANIKI
+963 KANIKV

-1115 GKIEMVSTAYG
+1115 GKMEMVSTAYG

-1140 EQLNYAITNIHGELQ
+1140 EQLNYAITNIHGELH

-1225 FQMEDYSDEKIHI
+1225 FQMEDYSDEEIHI
-1238 AQAKLNELYDK
+1238 AQAKLNELYDR

-1279 KIDGEGKFVGKAD
+1279 KIDGEGNFVGKAD

-1334 NMDKEEIINSL
+1334 KIDKEEIINSL
-1345 EGVIFRV
+1345 EGVIFKV
-1352 PDYENSDNWVTADEY
+1352 PDYENTNNWVTADEY

-1436 NRWDIHVKYS
+1436 NRWNIHVKYS

-1759 HNYKNLFLYTKMR
+1759 HNYKNCARRCY
-1772 NVGGIAQTEA
+1772 
-1782 QKSSDLFMKCRYL
+1782 
-1795 DEITGGKGSVFAT
+1795 
-1808 GTPVS
+1808 
-1813 NSMAELYTMQ
+1813 
-1823 RYLQYAGLKENSLEH
+1823 
-1838 FDNWAST
+1838 
-1845 FGETVTAIELAP
+1845 
-1857 EGTGYRAKTR
+1857 
-1867 FAKFHNLPELMA
+1867 
-1879 MFKEVAD
+1879 
-1886 IQTAETLNLP
+1886 
-1896 TPEFENINV
+1896 
-1905 VVKPS
+1905 
-1910 EIQEEMVKALGER
+1910 
-1923 AEKIRSGTVDA
+1923 IR
-1934 TEDNMLKITNEGRK
+1934 
-1948 LALDQRLMNPLLPDS
+1948 
-1963 ESSKVNSC
+1963 
-1971 AENVYRIWN
+1971 
-1980 ENSDKKSTQ
+1980 
-1989 LVFCDLSTPK
+1989 
-1999 DLKGYEKEEFTDVY
+1999 
-2013 NELKKKLIQ
+2013 
-2022 KGIPPDEIAFIHE
+2022 
-2035 ADNEVKKKELF
+2035 
-2046 SKVRK
+2046 
-2051 GQVRVLM
+2051 
-2058 GSTQKMGAGTNVQDK
+2058 
-2073 LIATHHLDCA
+2073 
-2083 WKPSDLTQRN
+2083 
-2093 GRMIRQ
+2093 
-2099 GNENKKVFVYSYVTE
+2099 
-2114 KTFDSYMYQLVEQK
+2114 
-2128 QKFISQIMTSK
+2128 
-2139 TPARTMEDID
+2139 
-2149 DKALTYGEIKALATG
+2149 
-2164 NPKILEK
+2164 
-2171 TSLDTDV
+2171 
-2178 AKLRLLKQEFMNQKY
+2178 
-2193 SLQDKIIKYFPEEIA
+2193 
-2208 RLNNKIGAM
+2208 
-2217 EEDTIKLQE
+2217 
-2226 YTRPNADGFSPMKIN
+2226 
-2241 GITYTEKQ
+2241 
-2249 EAGKKLLESIQDLKS
+2249 
-2264 METREIGEYRGFTM
+2264 
-2278 EMSFDSI
+2278 
-2285 TRNIR
+2285 
-2290 LKLKNKFS
+2290 
-2298 YSIDLGTDVN
+2298 
-2308 GNITRI
+2308 
-2314 NNCLENIAK
+2314 
-2323 DIPHERDLL
+2323 
-2332 DNTYFQLENAKQ
+2332 
-2344 ESQKEFPKEQE
+2344 
-2355 LQEKLRKLEEINAEL
+2355 
-2370 KINEN
+2370 
-2375 EHEMLGDEKEE
+2375 
-2386 KQDKSPDKNS
+2386 
-2396 PERC
+2396 

>member
-1 MPSKYQLVNE
+1 MANKYQLINE
-11 MANDTLKEI
+11 MASETLKEI
-20 TSNSENWIKF
+20 TQNGESWIKF
-30 LETASNNYKY
+30 LNTASNNYKY

-62 TWNKRLKRWVNK
+62 TWNKKLRRWVNK
-74 GAKGIALISI
+74 GAKGIVLLSM
-84 ENGRNILRHVFDISD
+84 ENGRNVLRHVFDISD

-104 NQELKLWEVRPS
+104 NKDFKLWEIKPS
-116 YENGLIETLENS
+116 YENGIIETLENS
-128 FGNLEIKD
+128 FGNLEVKS
-136 NLAEAIYSS
+136 NLAEAIYSAS
-145 SSNLVED
+145 INLVED
-152 NFQDYLVDLKEVV
+152 NYQDYLVDLKEILDG
-165 ENSSLQGLNDEELES
+165 SLLEGMQDIDLEGN
-180 FFKGLLVNS
+180 FIVLLAKS
-189 ISYMTMKRCG
+189 ISYMAMKRCG
-199 VEPMEH
+199 IDPTEH
-205 FNLSDFELIKQFDSK
+205 FNVSDFEMISSFNNK

-244 VRNFEKSTNYINRTF
+244 VINYEKNYKLTNRTF
-259 VNNQK
+259 VNNEK
-264 TNYHVNENKNNE
+264 INYHNNEEKNNE
-276 GRNDYE
+276 GRNDYD
-282 RVNIQ
+282 RINIQ
-287 TNGRLSNT
+287 SNGRLPNT
-295 TSSITTNKENDT
+295 TSSITKNEENGT
-307 REILKNEGEIPK
+307 GEILKNEGEIPK
-319 GTQKRTIR
+319 RTQKRVIR
-327 GIDVRWQNGRTFRR
+327 GINVRWQDGRTFRR
-341 NRGNSSKQIKTTN
+341 NRGNSSKQIETTN
-354 QTIGRESSSE
+354 QTISRESSSE
-364 RRNEESRSNGL
+364 RRNEERRSNGL

-382 TKSSRGND
+382 QESSRRND
-390 NSRVDLQLNLF
+390 NGRTNLQLNLF
-401 TDSYIPPIK
+401 EDTYVPPIK
-410 NLPSVDEQI
+410 ELPSVETQI
-419 NNIQA
+419 NNIQT

-430 TSAFTFTQE
+430 TPAFSFTQE
-439 MIDNMLL
+439 MIDKTLIN
-446 EGSGFEQ
+446 GSNFSH

-458 YQQLQK
+458 YEQFK
-464 SLSNKENIDFLKKE
+464 RSLSSNENIIFLKRE
-478 YGDGG
+478 YGIGG
-483 SSSIRGFDG
+483 LSSAYYGADF
-492 IGQWHSSKGI
+492 GQEYDSKGI
-502 ELYKGYKD
+502 RLYKGFKD
-510 NDPKLLLTW
+510 DRPELLITW
-519 NKVEQRLNEL
+519 NKVEQRLKEL
-529 IKLDRYFT
+529 IRLDRYFNT
-537 AEEKIE
+537 EEKE
-543 YNKWLDDNEPSIIVE
+543 KYQEWLKNDYENEKWMLDRGLKTDNSTQ
-558 NLSPEIFENMF
+558 LYEI
-569 ETLISH
+569 
-575 QNIDIDLLKDN
+575 QNI
-586 TKSFDEKMQ
+586 EK
-595 MLRDKCEDYANDF
+595 N
-608 GGFNPTDGQ
+608 
-617 FVITE
+617 
-622 DYIEITL
+622 
-629 YKDDSIHQL
+629 YK
-638 EWDEF
+638 
-643 TNLFIE
+643 
-649 YAKNKEQIQQ
+649 
-659 IERNYRLSN
+659 LSN

-677 DEGYYYAIYNNFGT
+677 EEGYYYSIYDKYGV
-691 EIDGGL
+691 EQDGGL
-697 LEYSEI
+697 LEYS
-703 DNTKQSELDIRKRL
+703 DNVENQTLMGIRKRL

-725 LANENL
+725 LTNENL
-731 REVSQEFID
+731 EEVSQDFID
-740 ALESGAIAEE
+740 NLEEETDKIIRKSEFANPEDYEAYFVIDDIKNMEEDKSYTVARVINNKNCVELHYTDGIATIEYGTKQNDNSWESIIEE
-750 VGNAVLEKVE
+750 ILWF
-760 KDTINAIDE
+760 D
-769 LKAIEQA
+769 
-776 QKVNDLFKAREE
+776 
-788 NGKPL
+788 
-793 NRDEYYKNQGKI
+793 KNQSKDEIISKLEELFEEEYLEHTKHKENNEPQTNNSNFKISQIEKI
-805 NYHIDNNSLGEGTPK
+805 NFNINDNQLGEGTQK
-820 EKVRRNIDAIRLLK
+820 EKVRRNIEAIKLLH
-834 KLENE
+834 KLEDE
-839 NRLASKEEQEIL
+839 NRLANKEEQEIL
-851 ATYVGWGGLPDV
+851 SKYVGWGGLPDV
-863 FDENKTNWSEEYHEL
+863 FDENKDNWSKEYNEL
-878 KELLTDD
+878 KEILTDD

-905 NAIYKTLQNMGLEQ
+905 NAIYNALKNMGVEQ

-935 LPQEMQSSKLYGVE
+935 LPQEMQSSKLYGIE

-958 KQLYQ
+958 KQLYP
-963 KANIKI
+963 KANIKV

-1115 GKIEMVSTAYG
+1115 GKMEMVSTAYG
-1126 YDSTCKAEEDTNLE
+1126 YDSTCKAEENTNLE
-1140 EQLNYAITNIHGELQ
+1140 EQLSYAITNIHGELQ
-1155 NNSIENEIEQED
+1155 NNIIENDIEQED

-1174 TVKNYSYAIVDDK
+1174 TVKNYSYAVVDDK

-1225 FQMEDYSDEKIHI
+1225 FQMEDYSDEEIHI
-1238 AQAKLNELYDK
+1238 AQAKLNELYDR

-1263 TAFSN
+1263 SAFSN

-1334 NMDKEEIINSL
+1334 NIDKEEIIKSL

-1525 FLNWVW
+1525 FLNWIW

-1823 RYLQYAGLKENSLEH
+1823 RYLQYSGLKENSLEH

-1867 FAKFHNLPELMA
+1867 FAKFHNLPELMS

-1910 EIQEEMVKALGER
+1910 EIQQEMVKALGER

-1971 AENVYRIWN
+1971 VENVYRIWN

-2099 GNENKKVFVYSYVTE
+2099 GNENKKVYVYSYVTE

-2178 AKLRLLKQEFMNQKY
+2178 AKLKLLKQDFMNQKY

-2226 YTRPNADGFSPMKIN
+2226 YTKPNADGFSPMKIN
-2241 GITYTEKQ
+2241 GMIYTEKQ
-2249 EAGKKLLESIQDLKS
+2249 EAGKRLLQSINDLKS

-2278 EMSFDSI
+2278 EISFDSI
-2285 TRNIR
+2285 TRNVR

-2298 YSIDLGTDVN
+2298 YSIDLGVDSL

-2396 PERC
+2396 PERL

>member
-1 MPSKYQLVNE
+1 MANKYQLINE
-11 MANDTLKEI
+11 MASETLKEI
-20 TSNSENWIKF
+20 TQNGESWIKF
-30 LETASNNYKY
+30 LNTASNNYKY

-62 TWNKRLKRWVNK
+62 TWNKKLRRWVNK
-74 GAKGIALISI
+74 GAKGIVLLSM
-84 ENGRNILRHVFDISD
+84 ENGRNVLRHVFDISD

-104 NQELKLWEVRPS
+104 NKDFKLWEIKPS
-116 YENGLIETLENS
+116 YENGIIETLENS
-128 FGNLEIKD
+128 FGNLEVKS
-136 NLAEAIYSS
+136 NLAEAIYSAS
-145 SSNLVED
+145 INLVED
-152 NFQDYLVDLKEVV
+152 NYQDYLVDLKEVLDG
-165 ENSSLQGLNDEELES
+165 SLLEGMQDIDLEGN
-180 FFKGLLVNS
+180 FIVLLAKS
-189 ISYMTMKRCG
+189 ISYMAMKRCG
-199 VEPMEH
+199 IDPTEH
-205 FNLSDFELIKQFDSK
+205 FNVSDFEMISSFNNK

-244 VRNFEKSTNYINRTF
+244 VINYEKNYKLTNRTF
-259 VNNQK
+259 VNNEK
-264 TNYHVNENKNNE
+264 INYHNNEEKNNE
-276 GRNDYE
+276 GRNDYD
-282 RVNIQ
+282 RINIQ
-287 TNGRLSNT
+287 SNGRLPNT
-295 TSSITTNKENDT
+295 TSSITKNEENGT
-307 REILKNEGEIPK
+307 GEILKNEGEIPK
-319 GTQKRTIR
+319 RTQKRVIR
-327 GIDVRWQNGRTFRR
+327 GINVRWQDGRTFRR
-341 NRGNSSKQIKTTN
+341 NRANSPKENETDNNKSSREESNNRGNEK
-354 QTIGRESSSE
+354 RES
-364 RRNEESRSNGL
+364 NEL

-382 TKSSRGND
+382 KEPSRRND
-390 NSRVDLQLNLF
+390 NVRANLQLNLF
-401 TDSYIPPIK
+401 EDTYVPPIK
-410 NLPSVDEQI
+410 ELPSVDTQI

-424 QAEVEN
+424 QEEVEN
-430 TSAFTFTQE
+430 TSAFEFTQKV
-439 MIDNMLL
+439 IDDVLL
-446 EGSGFEQ
+446 EGSHFAD

-458 YQQLQK
+458 YRLFQE
-464 SLSNKENIDFLKKE
+464 SYSTEDNITFLKKE
-478 YGDGG
+478 YGEGG
-483 SSSIRGFDG
+483 GGVRNYENLDE
-492 IGQWHSSKGI
+492 WHNAKGI
-502 ELYKGYKD
+502 R
-510 NDPKLLLTW
+510 LTFGL
-519 NKVEQRLNEL
+519 K
-529 IKLDRYFT
+529 
-537 AEEKIE
+537 
-543 YNKWLDDNEPSIIVE
+543 E
-558 NLSPEIFENMF
+558 NAP
-569 ETLISH
+569 ETLITWSKVEKRIKELVNADIYLNSNEKEEYQKWLNEEYENQKWMYDARINTDQKQVAIDEENQDI
-575 QNIDIDLLKDN
+575 QNI
-586 TKSFDEKMQ
+586 EK
-595 MLRDKCEDYANDF
+595 N
-608 GGFNPTDGQ
+608 
-617 FVITE
+617 
-622 DYIEITL
+622 
-629 YKDDSIHQL
+629 YK
-638 EWDEF
+638 
-643 TNLFIE
+643 
-649 YAKNKEQIQQ
+649 
-659 IERNYRLSN
+659 LSN

-760 KDTINAIDE
+760 NDTINAIDE
-769 LKAIEQA
+769 LKAIGQA
-776 QKVNDLFKAREE
+776 QKVINLFKAREE

-793 NRDEYYKNQGKI
+793 NRDEYYKNQEKI

-820 EKVRRNIDAIRLLK
+820 EKVRRNIDAIKLLK
-834 KLENE
+834 KLEDE
-839 NRLASKEEQEIL
+839 NRLANKEEQEIL
-851 ATYVGWGGLPDV
+851 ASYVGWGGLPDV
-863 FDENKTNWSEEYHEL
+863 FDESKDNWSEEYNEL
-878 KELLTDD
+878 KEILTDE

-894 LTAFYTPPIVI
+894 LTAFYTPPVVI
-905 NAIYKTLQNMGLEQ
+905 NAIYDTLKSMGVEQ

-963 KANIKI
+963 KANIKV

-1115 GKIEMVSTAYG
+1115 GKMEMVSTAYG

-1225 FQMEDYSDEKIHI
+1225 FQMEDYSDEEIHI
-1238 AQAKLNELYDK
+1238 AQVKLNELYDR

-1302 KKVLQVDTPDEALI
+1302 KKVLKVDTPDEALI

-1334 NMDKEEIINSL
+1334 KIDKEEIINSL
-1345 EGVIFRV
+1345 EGVIFKV
-1352 PDYENSDNWVTADEY
+1352 PDYENTNNWVTADEY

-1823 RYLQYAGLKENSLEH
+1823 RYLQYSGLKENSLEH

-1867 FAKFHNLPELMA
+1867 FAKFHNLPELMS

-1910 EIQEEMVKALGER
+1910 EIQQEMVKALGER

-2051 GQVRVLM
+2051 GQVRVLI

-2099 GNENKKVFVYSYVTE
+2099 GNENKKVYVYSYVTE

-2249 EAGKKLLESIQDLKS
+2249 EAGKRLLQSINDLKS

-2298 YSIDLGTDVN
+2298 YSIDLGTDIN

-2314 NNCLENIAK
+2314 NNCLDNIAK
-2323 DIPHERDLL
+2323 DIPHERELL

-2386 KQDKSPDKNS
+2386 KQDKFPDKNS

>member
-1 MPSKYQLVNE
+1 MANKYQLINE
-11 MANDTLKEI
+11 MASETLKEI
-20 TSNSENWIKF
+20 TQNGESWIKF
-30 LETASNNYKY
+30 LNTASNNYKY

-62 TWNKRLKRWVNK
+62 TWNKKLRRWVNK
-74 GAKGIALISI
+74 GAKGIVLLSM
-84 ENGRNILRHVFDISD
+84 ENGRNVLRHVFDISD

-104 NQELKLWEVRPS
+104 NKDFKLWEIKPS
-116 YENGLIETLENS
+116 YENGIIETLENS
-128 FGNLEIKD
+128 FGNLEVKS
-136 NLAEAIYSS
+136 NLAEAIYSAS
-145 SSNLVED
+145 INLVED
-152 NFQDYLVDLKEVV
+152 NYQDYLVDLKEILDG
-165 ENSSLQGLNDEELES
+165 SLLEGMQDIDLEGN
-180 FFKGLLVNS
+180 FIVLLAKS
-189 ISYMTMKRCG
+189 ISYMAMKRCG
-199 VEPMEH
+199 IDPTEH
-205 FNLSDFELIKQFDSK
+205 FNVSDFEMISSFNNK

-244 VRNFEKSTNYINRTF
+244 VINYEKNYKLTNRTF
-259 VNNQK
+259 VNNEK
-264 TNYHVNENKNNE
+264 INYHNNEEKNNE
-276 GRNDYE
+276 GRNDYD
-282 RVNIQ
+282 RINIQ
-287 TNGRLSNT
+287 SNGRLPNT
-295 TSSITTNKENDT
+295 TSSITKNEENGT
-307 REILKNEGEIPK
+307 GEILKNEGEIPK
-319 GTQKRTIR
+319 RTQKRVIR
-327 GIDVRWQNGRTFRR
+327 GINVRWQDGRTFRR
-341 NRGNSSKQIKTTN
+341 NRTNSSKENETDNNKSSREEPN
-354 QTIGRESSSE
+354 NRGNEKRES
-364 RRNEESRSNGL
+364 NEL

-382 TKSSRGND
+382 QESSRRND
-390 NSRVDLQLNLF
+390 NGRTNLQLNLF
-401 TDSYIPPIK
+401 EDTYVPPIK
-410 NLPSVDEQI
+410 ELPSVETQI
-419 NNIQA
+419 NNIQT

-430 TSAFTFTQE
+430 TPAFSFTQE
-439 MIDNMLL
+439 MIDKTLIN
-446 EGSGFEQ
+446 GSNFSH

-458 YQQLQK
+458 YEQFK
-464 SLSNKENIDFLKKE
+464 RSLSSNENIIFLKRE
-478 YGDGG
+478 YGIGG
-483 SSSIRGFDG
+483 LSSAYYGADF
-492 IGQWHSSKGI
+492 GQEYDSKGI
-502 ELYKGYKD
+502 RLYKGFKD
-510 NDPKLLLTW
+510 DRPELLITW
-519 NKVEQRLNEL
+519 NKVEQRLKEL
-529 IKLDRYFT
+529 IRLDRYFNT
-537 AEEKIE
+537 EEKE
-543 YNKWLDDNEPSIIVE
+543 KYQEWLKNDYENEKWMLDRGLKTDNSTQ
-558 NLSPEIFENMF
+558 LYEI
-569 ETLISH
+569 
-575 QNIDIDLLKDN
+575 QNI
-586 TKSFDEKMQ
+586 EK
-595 MLRDKCEDYANDF
+595 N
-608 GGFNPTDGQ
+608 
-617 FVITE
+617 
-622 DYIEITL
+622 
-629 YKDDSIHQL
+629 YK
-638 EWDEF
+638 
-643 TNLFIE
+643 
-649 YAKNKEQIQQ
+649 
-659 IERNYRLSN
+659 LSN

-677 DEGYYYAIYNNFGT
+677 EEGYYYSIYDKYGV
-691 EIDGGL
+691 EQDGGL
-697 LEYSEI
+697 LEYS
-703 DNTKQSELDIRKRL
+703 DNVENQTLMGIRKRL

-725 LANENL
+725 LTNENL
-731 REVSQEFID
+731 EEVSQDFID
-740 ALESGAIAEE
+740 NLEEETDKIIRKSEFANPEDYEAYFVIDDIKNMEEDKSYTVARVINNKNCVELHYTDGIATIEYGTKQNDNSWESIIEE
-750 VGNAVLEKVE
+750 ILWF
-760 KDTINAIDE
+760 D
-769 LKAIEQA
+769 
-776 QKVNDLFKAREE
+776 
-788 NGKPL
+788 
-793 NRDEYYKNQGKI
+793 KNQSKDEIISKLEELFEEEYLEHTKHKENNEPQTNNSNFKISQIEKI
-805 NYHIDNNSLGEGTPK
+805 NFNINDNQLGEGTQK
-820 EKVRRNIDAIRLLK
+820 EKVRRNIEAIKLLH
-834 KLENE
+834 KLEDE
-839 NRLASKEEQEIL
+839 NRLANKEEQEIL
-851 ATYVGWGGLPDV
+851 SKYVGWGGLPDV
-863 FDENKTNWSEEYHEL
+863 FDENKDNWSKEYNEL
-878 KELLTDD
+878 KEILTDD

-905 NAIYKTLQNMGLEQ
+905 NAIYNALKNMGVEQ

-963 KANIKI
+963 KANIKV

-1115 GKIEMVSTAYG
+1115 GKMEMVSTAYG

-1225 FQMEDYSDEKIHI
+1225 FQMEDYSDEEIHI
-1238 AQAKLNELYDK
+1238 AQAKLNELYDR

-1279 KIDGEGKFVGKAD
+1279 KIDGEGNFVGKAD

-1334 NMDKEEIINSL
+1334 KIDKEEIINSL
-1345 EGVIFRV
+1345 EGVIFKV
-1352 PDYENSDNWVTADEY
+1352 PDYENTNNWVTADEY

-1823 RYLQYAGLKENSLEH
+1823 RYLQYSGLKENSLEH

-1867 FAKFHNLPELMA
+1867 FAKFHNLPELMS

-1910 EIQEEMVKALGER
+1910 EIQQEMVKALGER

-1971 AENVYRIWN
+1971 AENVYRIWS

-2099 GNENKKVFVYSYVTE
+2099 GNENKKVYVYSYVTE

-2178 AKLRLLKQEFMNQKY
+2178 AKLKLLKQEFMNQKY

-2226 YTRPNADGFSPMKIN
+2226 YTKPNADGFSPMKIN
-2241 GITYTEKQ
+2241 GIIYTEKQ
-2249 EAGKKLLESIQDLKS
+2249 EAGKRLLQSINDLKS

-2278 EMSFDSI
+2278 EISFDSI

-2344 ESQKEFPKEQE
+2344 ESQKEFHKEQE

-2386 KQDKSPDKNS
+2386 KQDKFPDKNS

>member
-1 MPSKYQLVNE
+1 MANKYQLINE
-11 MANDTLKEI
+11 MTSETLKEI
-20 TSNSENWIKF
+20 TQNGESWIKF
-30 LETASNNYKY
+30 LNTASNNYKY

-62 TWNKRLKRWVNK
+62 TWNKKLRRWVNK
-74 GAKGIALISI
+74 GAKGIALLSI
-84 ENGRNILRHVFDISD
+84 ENGRNVLRHVFDISD

-104 NQELKLWEVRPS
+104 NKEFKLWEIKPS
-116 YENGLIETLENS
+116 YENGIIETLENS
-128 FGNLEIKD
+128 FGNLEVKS
-136 NLAEAIYSS
+136 NLAEAIYSAS
-145 SSNLVED
+145 INLVED
-152 NFQDYLVDLKEVV
+152 NYQDYLVDLKDVLDG
-165 ENSSLQGLNDEELES
+165 SLLEGMQDIDLEGN
-180 FFKGLLVNS
+180 FIVLLAKS
-189 ISYMTMKRCG
+189 ISYMAMKRCG
-199 VEPMEH
+199 IEPTEH
-205 FNLSDFELIKQFDSK
+205 FNVSDFEMISSFNNK

-244 VRNFEKSTNYINRTF
+244 VINYEKNYKLTNRTF
-259 VNNQK
+259 VNNEK
-264 TNYHVNENKNNE
+264 INYHNNEEKNNE
-276 GRNDYE
+276 GRNDYD
-282 RVNIQ
+282 RINIQ
-287 TNGRLSNT
+287 SNGRLPNT
-295 TSSITTNKENDT
+295 TSSITKNEENGT
-307 REILKNEGEIPK
+307 GEILKNEGEIPK
-319 GTQKRTIR
+319 RTQKRVIR
-327 GIDVRWQNGRTFRR
+327 GINVRWQDGRTFRR
-341 NRGNSSKQIKTTN
+341 NRTNSSKENETDNNKSSREEPN
-354 QTIGRESSSE
+354 NRGNEKRES
-364 RRNEESRSNGL
+364 NEL

-382 TKSSRGND
+382 KEPSRRND
-390 NSRVDLQLNLF
+390 NVRANLQLNLF
-401 TDSYIPPIK
+401 EDTYVPPIK
-410 NLPSVDEQI
+410 ELPSVDTQI

-430 TSAFTFTQE
+430 TPAFSFTQE
-439 MIDNMLL
+439 MIDKTLI
-446 EGSGFEQ
+446 EGSNFSHS
-453 GKFRI
+453 KYRI
-458 YQQLQK
+458 YEQFK
-464 SLSNKENIDFLKKE
+464 RSLSAKENIIFLKHE
-478 YGDGG
+478 YGIGG
-483 SSSIRGFDG
+483 SSSAYSGADF
-492 IGQWHSSKGI
+492 GQEHDSKGI
-502 ELYKGYKD
+502 KLYKGYKD
-510 NDPKLLLTW
+510 DRVELLINW
-519 NKVEQRLNEL
+519 SNVEQRLKE
-529 IKLDRYFT
+529 IIRLDRYFND
-537 AEEKIE
+537 EEKIKYQE
-543 YNKWLDDNEPSIIVE
+543 WLENDYEKEKWMLDRGLKE
-558 NLSPEIFENMF
+558 NTNDF
-569 ETLISH
+569 
-575 QNIDIDLLKDN
+575 IDISSIN
-586 TKSFDEKMQ
+586 IEK
-595 MLRDKCEDYANDF
+595 N
-608 GGFNPTDGQ
+608 
-617 FVITE
+617 
-622 DYIEITL
+622 
-629 YKDDSIHQL
+629 YK
-638 EWDEF
+638 
-643 TNLFIE
+643 
-649 YAKNKEQIQQ
+649 
-659 IERNYRLSN
+659 LSN

-677 DEGYYYAIYNNFGT
+677 DEGYYYAIYDKYGV
-691 EIDGGL
+691 EQDGGL
-697 LEYSEI
+697 LEYS
-703 DNTKQSELDIRKRL
+703 DNVENQTLMGIRKRL

-725 LANENL
+725 LTNENL
-731 REVSQEFID
+731 EEVSQDFID
-740 ALESGAIAEE
+740 NLEEETDKIIRKSEFANPEDYEAYFVIDDIKNMEEDKSYTVARVINNKNCVELHYTDGIATIEYGTKQDDNSWESIIEE
-750 VGNAVLEKVE
+750 ILWF
-760 KDTINAIDE
+760 D
-769 LKAIEQA
+769 
-776 QKVNDLFKAREE
+776 
-788 NGKPL
+788 
-793 NRDEYYKNQGKI
+793 KNQSKDEIISKLEELFEEEYLEHTKHKENNEPQTNNSNFKISQIEKI
-805 NYHIDNNSLGEGTPK
+805 NFNINDNQLGEGTQK
-820 EKVRRNIDAIRLLK
+820 EKVRKNIEAIKLLH
-834 KLENE
+834 KLEDE
-839 NRLASKEEQEIL
+839 NRLANKEEQEIL
-851 ATYVGWGGLPDV
+851 SKYVGWGGLPDV
-863 FDENKTNWSEEYHEL
+863 FDENKDNWSKEYNEL
-878 KELLTDD
+878 KEILTDD

-905 NAIYKTLQNMGLEQ
+905 NAIYNALKNMGVEQ

-935 LPQEMQSSKLYGVE
+935 LPHEMQSSKLYGVE

-963 KANIKI
+963 KANIKV

-1029 TSKGTMDKASPEVR
+1029 TSKGTMDKVSPEVR

-1115 GKIEMVSTAYG
+1115 GKMEMVSTAYG

-1225 FQMEDYSDEKIHI
+1225 FQMEDYSDEEIHI
-1238 AQAKLNELYDK
+1238 AQAKLNELYDR

-1279 KIDGEGKFVGKAD
+1279 KIDGEGNFVGKAD

-1334 NMDKEEIINSL
+1334 NIDKEEIISSL

-1352 PDYENSDNWVTADEY
+1352 PDYENSDIWVTADEY
-1367 LSGNVREKLKVAEQF
+1367 LSGNVREKLKVAEEF

-1795 DEITGGKGSVFAT
+1795 DEIT
-1808 GTPVS
+1808 PVS

-1823 RYLQYAGLKENSLEH
+1823 RYLQYSGLKENSLEH

-1867 FAKFHNLPELMA
+1867 FAKFHNLPELMS

-1910 EIQEEMVKALGER
+1910 EIQQEMVKAL
-1923 AEKIRSGTVDA
+1923 
-1934 TEDNMLKITNEGRK
+1934 
-1948 LALDQRLMNPLLPDS
+1948 
-1963 ESSKVNSC
+1963 
-1971 AENVYRIWN
+1971 
-1980 ENSDKKSTQ
+1980 
-1989 LVFCDLSTPK
+1989 
-1999 DLKGYEKEEFTDVY
+1999 
-2013 NELKKKLIQ
+2013 
-2022 KGIPPDEIAFIHE
+2022 
-2035 ADNEVKKKELF
+2035 
-2046 SKVRK
+2046 
-2051 GQVRVLM
+2051 
-2058 GSTQKMGAGTNVQDK
+2058 
-2073 LIATHHLDCA
+2073 
-2083 WKPSDLTQRN
+2083 
-2093 GRMIRQ
+2093 
-2099 GNENKKVFVYSYVTE
+2099 
-2114 KTFDSYMYQLVEQK
+2114 
-2128 QKFISQIMTSK
+2128 
-2139 TPARTMEDID
+2139 
-2149 DKALTYGEIKALATG
+2149 
-2164 NPKILEK
+2164 
-2171 TSLDTDV
+2171 
-2178 AKLRLLKQEFMNQKY
+2178 
-2193 SLQDKIIKYFPEEIA
+2193 
-2208 RLNNKIGAM
+2208 
-2217 EEDTIKLQE
+2217 
-2226 YTRPNADGFSPMKIN
+2226 
-2241 GITYTEKQ
+2241 
-2249 EAGKKLLESIQDLKS
+2249 
-2264 METREIGEYRGFTM
+2264 
-2278 EMSFDSI
+2278 
-2285 TRNIR
+2285 
-2290 LKLKNKFS
+2290 
-2298 YSIDLGTDVN
+2298 
-2308 GNITRI
+2308 
-2314 NNCLENIAK
+2314 
-2323 DIPHERDLL
+2323 
-2332 DNTYFQLENAKQ
+2332 
-2344 ESQKEFPKEQE
+2344 
-2355 LQEKLRKLEEINAEL
+2355 
-2370 KINEN
+2370 
-2375 EHEMLGDEKEE
+2375 
-2386 KQDKSPDKNS
+2386 
-2396 PERC
+2396 

>member
-1 MPSKYQLVNE
+1 MANKYQLVNE
-11 MANDTLKEI
+11 MANETIKYI
-20 TSNSENWIKF
+20 SQSSENWIEF
-30 LETASNNYKY
+30 LNTASNNYKY
-40 SFNEQVLIYA
+40 SFSEQVLIYA
-50 QKPNATACADIE
+50 QKANATACADIE

-74 GAKGIALISI
+74 GAKGIALLSI
-84 ENGRNILRHVFDISD
+84 ENGRSVLRHVFDISD

-104 NQELKLWEVRPS
+104 GQDLKLWEVKPS
-116 YENGLIETLENS
+116 YTNGIIETLENS

-136 NLAEAIYSS
+136 TLAEAIYSS
-145 SSNLVED
+145 SINLVED
-152 NFQDYLVDLKEVV
+152 NFQDYLVDLKEVT
-165 ENSSLQGLNDEELES
+165 EGSFLQELNDIELES
-180 FFKGLLVNS
+180 YFRGILANS
-189 ISYMTMKRCG
+189 IAYMTMKRCG
-199 VEPMEH
+199 IDPMEH
-205 FNLSDFELIKQFDSK
+205 FSLADFEIIKQFNNK
-220 RVVSRLGAA
+220 RVISRLGAA
-229 ISDIAEQELREIYSS
+229 TSDIAEREIREIYSS
-244 VRNFEKSTNYINRTF
+244 VINFEKNNKLTNRTF
-259 VNNQK
+259 VNNEK
-264 TNYHVNENKNNE
+264 MNYHNNEEKNSE
-276 GRNDYE
+276 GRNDYD
-282 RVNIQ
+282 RINIQ
-287 TNGRLSNT
+287 TNGRLSDT
-295 TSSITTNKENDT
+295 TSSITKNKENDT
-307 REILKNEGEIPK
+307 GEIFKNEGELPK
-319 GTQKRTIR
+319 RIQKRVIR
-327 GIDVRWQNGRTFRR
+327 GIDDRWQNGRTFRR
-341 NRGNSSKQIKTTN
+341 NRTDSSKENETN
-354 QTIGRESSSE
+354 NNKFSRKEPNNRENEKRES
-364 RRNEESRSNGL
+364 NGV

-382 TKSSRGND
+382 KKPSRGND
-390 NSRVDLQLNLF
+390 NSRVNLQLNLF
-401 TDSYIPPIK
+401 EDTYVPPIK
-410 NLPSVDEQI
+410 ELPSVEKQI
-419 NNIQA
+419 DNIKT

-430 TSAFTFTQE
+430 TPAFSFTQE
-439 MIDNMLL
+439 MIDKTLQDGTGHQN
-446 EGSGFEQ
+446 
-453 GKFRI
+453 GKFRVYRL
-458 YQQLQK
+458 YQET
-464 SLSNKENIDFLKKE
+464 LSSKERQDFLKKE
-478 YGDGG
+478 FNYYGTNGVAG
-483 SSSIRGFDG
+483 LDG
-492 IGQWHSSKGI
+492 IWVEYTPSKGLKLSKREVEDTMQVNWNTI
-502 ELYKGYKD
+502 EKRIG
-510 NDPKLLLTW
+510 
-519 NKVEQRLNEL
+519 EL
-529 IKLDRYFT
+529 IALDRYFIND
-537 AEEKIE
+537 EKEKYQNWLENDYENEKWMFNQVFKDENDKIE
-543 YNKWLDDNEPSIIVE
+543 I
-558 NLSPEIFENMF
+558 
-569 ETLISH
+569 
-575 QNIDIDLLKDN
+575 QNIDKNYKLK
-586 TKSFDEKMQ
+586 
-595 MLRDKCEDYANDF
+595 
-608 GGFNPTDGQ
+608 
-617 FVITE
+617 
-622 DYIEITL
+622 
-629 YKDDSIHQL
+629 
-638 EWDEF
+638 
-643 TNLFIE
+643 
-649 YAKNKEQIQQ
+649 
-659 IERNYRLSN
+659 N

-677 DEGYYYAIYNNFGT
+677 EEGYYYAIYDKFGV
-691 EIDGGL
+691 EQDSGL
-697 LEYSEI
+697 LEYS
-703 DNTKQSELDIRKRL
+703 DNEENETLMSIKKRL

-725 LANENL
+725 LTDNNL
-731 REVSQEFID
+731 QEVSQDDMDYIT
-740 ALESGAIAEE
+740 SGQ
-750 VGNAVLEKVE
+750 KVE
-760 KDTINAIDE
+760 DVGKEVKQVVINNVIEAVNE
-769 LKAIEQA
+769 LGQDKPKFKIGQIIYLEDDRKYKVEAYNRELDQIILMDMTLYEEARYPMSRNESYLRALNLYNNNPRNFGEKIKEPIIE
-776 QKVNDLFKAREE
+776 E
-788 NGKPL
+788 
-793 NRDEYYKNQGKI
+793 KNTTNQEKH
-805 NYHIDNNSLGEGTPK
+805 NYHIKDNLLGEGTPK
-820 EKVRRNIDAIRLLK
+820 EKVKRNIEAIKLLH
-834 KLENE
+834 KLEDE
-839 NRLASKEEQEIL
+839 NRLANSEEQNIL
-851 ATYVGWGGLPDV
+851 SKYVGWGGLPDV
-863 FDENKTNWSEEYHEL
+863 FDESKANWSKEYYEL
-878 KELLTDD
+878 KELLTDE

-894 LTAFYTPPIVI
+894 LTVFYTPPVVI
-905 NAIYKTLQNMGLEQ
+905 NAIYNTLKNMGVEQ

-925 SCGTGNFLGM
+925 SCGIGNFLGM

-969 QGYEKADLPDS
+969 QGYEKSDFPDS

-1021 PGGVIAFI
+1021 PGGVIAFV

-1043 KYLAQRADLL
+1043 KYLAQRAELL

-1103 NKYFVDNPDMIL
+1103 NKYFVDNPEMIL
-1115 GKIEMVSTAYG
+1115 GKMEMVSTAYG
-1126 YDSTCKAEEDTNLE
+1126 YDSTCKAEGNTNLE

-1174 TVKNYSYAIVDDK
+1174 TVKNYSYAVVDDK

-1225 FQMEDYSDEKIHI
+1225 FQMEDYSDEEIHI
-1238 AQAKLNELYDK
+1238 AQAKLNELYDR

-1279 KIDGEGKFVGKAD
+1279 KIDGEGKLAGKAD
-1292 IFSKR
+1292 MFSKR

-1302 KKVLQVDTPDEALI
+1302 KKVLQVDTPDEALL

-1322 AKVDLDYMQQLC
+1322 AKVDLNYMQKLC
-1334 NMDKEEIINSL
+1334 GIDMDKMIKSL
-1345 EGVIFRV
+1345 EGIIFNV
-1352 PDYENSDNWVTADEY
+1352 PEYGEPNHWVTADEY
-1367 LSGNVREKLKVAEQF
+1367 LSGNVREKLKIAEQF
-1382 AKEDSSFNINVE
+1382 AKEDSSFNINVQ

-1404 TASEIGIKLGST
+1404 TASEIGVKLGST

-1446 NITAEWYID
+1446 NITSEWYID
-1455 GKSNDRNN
+1455 GKSSDRNN

-1492 FDTFIDDEG
+1492 FDTFIDEEG
-1501 RKQRVLNRKETAIAC
+1501 RKQRVLNKKETAIAC
-1516 SKQDAIKEA
+1516 SKQDSIKEA
-1525 FLNWVW
+1525 FLNWIW
-1531 EDPERRN
+1531 KDPERRN
-1538 HLVRL
+1538 NLVRL

-1565 MNPEIKLRTH
+1565 MNPEIKLRKH

-1691 LLEEQISDITKG
+1691 LIEEQISDITKG
-1703 IASEKSNRGE
+1703 IESEKANKGE

-1782 QKSSDLFMKCRYL
+1782 QKSSDLFIKCRYL
-1795 DEITGGKGSVFAT
+1795 DEITGGRGTVFAT

-1823 RYLQYAGLKENSLEH
+1823 RYLQYTGLKENSLEH

-1867 FAKFHNLPELMA
+1867 FAKFHNLPELMS

-1896 TPEFENINV
+1896 TPEFENINI

-1934 TEDNMLKITNEGRK
+1934 KEDNMLKITNEGRK
-1948 LALDQRLMNPLLPDS
+1948 LALDQRLINPLLPDS

-1971 AENVYRIWN
+1971 CENIYRIWN
-1980 ENSDKKSTQ
+1980 ENSEKKSTQ

-1999 DLKGYEKEEFTDVY
+1999 DLKGYEKEEFTDIY

-2035 ADNEVKKKELF
+2035 ADTEVKKKELF

-2051 GQVRVLM
+2051 GQVRVLI

-2099 GNENKKVFVYSYVTE
+2099 GNENKKVYVYSYVTE

-2139 TPARTMEDID
+2139 SPSRTMEDID

-2178 AKLRLLKQEFMNQKY
+2178 AKLKLLKQEFMNQKY
-2193 SLQDKIIKYFPEEIA
+2193 LLEDKIIKYFPEEIT

-2217 EEDTIKLQE
+2217 EEDTVKLQE

-2241 GITYTEKQ
+2241 GVTYTEKQ
-2249 EAGKKLLESIQDLKS
+2249 EAGKRLLQSINDLKS

-2278 EMSFDSI
+2278 EISFDSI

-2298 YSIDLGTDVN
+2298 YSIDLGTDSI

-2355 LQEKLRKLEEINAEL
+2355 LQEKLRKLEEINTEL

-2386 KQDKSPDKNS
+2386 KQDKIPNKNIQ
-2396 PERC
+2396 ERC

>member
-1 MPSKYQLVNE
+1 MANKYQLINE
-11 MANDTLKEI
+11 MTSETLKEI
-20 TSNSENWIKF
+20 TQNGESWIKF
-30 LETASNNYKY
+30 LNTASNNYKY

-62 TWNKRLKRWVNK
+62 TWNKKLRRWVNK
-74 GAKGIALISI
+74 GAKGIALLSI
-84 ENGRNILRHVFDISD
+84 ENGRNVLRHVFDISD

-104 NQELKLWEVRPS
+104 NKEFKLWEIKPS
-116 YENGLIETLENS
+116 YENGIIETLENS
-128 FGNLEIKD
+128 FGNLEVKS
-136 NLAEAIYSS
+136 NLAEAIYSAS
-145 SSNLVED
+145 INLVED
-152 NFQDYLVDLKEVV
+152 NYQDYLVDLKDVLDG
-165 ENSSLQGLNDEELES
+165 SLLEGMQDIDLEGN
-180 FFKGLLVNS
+180 FIVLLAKS
-189 ISYMTMKRCG
+189 ISYMAMKRCG
-199 VEPMEH
+199 IEPTEH
-205 FNLSDFELIKQFDSK
+205 FNVSDFEMISSFNNK

-244 VRNFEKSTNYINRTF
+244 VINYEKNYKLTNRTF
-259 VNNQK
+259 VNNEK
-264 TNYHVNENKNNE
+264 INYHNNEEKNNE
-276 GRNDYE
+276 GRNDYD
-282 RVNIQ
+282 RINIQ
-287 TNGRLSNT
+287 SNGRLPNT
-295 TSSITTNKENDT
+295 TSSITKNEENGT
-307 REILKNEGEIPK
+307 GEILKNEGEIPK
-319 GTQKRTIR
+319 RTQKRVIR
-327 GIDVRWQNGRTFRR
+327 GINVRWQDGRTFRR
-341 NRGNSSKQIKTTN
+341 NRTNSSKENETDNNKSSREEPN
-354 QTIGRESSSE
+354 NRGNEKRES
-364 RRNEESRSNGL
+364 NEL

-382 TKSSRGND
+382 KEPSRRND
-390 NSRVDLQLNLF
+390 NVRANLQLNLF
-401 TDSYIPPIK
+401 EDTYVPPIK
-410 NLPSVDEQI
+410 ELPSVDTQI

-430 TSAFTFTQE
+430 TPAFYFTQE
-439 MIDNMLL
+439 MIDKTLI
-446 EGSGFEQ
+446 EGSNFSHS
-453 GKFRI
+453 KYRI
-458 YQQLQK
+458 YEQFK
-464 SLSNKENIDFLKKE
+464 RSLSAKENIIFLKHE
-478 YGDGG
+478 YGIGG
-483 SSSIRGFDG
+483 SSSAYSGADF
-492 IGQWHSSKGI
+492 GQEHDSKGI
-502 ELYKGYKD
+502 KLYKGYKD
-510 NDPKLLLTW
+510 DRVELLINW
-519 NKVEQRLNEL
+519 SNVEQRLKE
-529 IKLDRYFT
+529 IIRLDRYFND
-537 AEEKIE
+537 EEKIKYQE
-543 YNKWLDDNEPSIIVE
+543 WLENDYEKEKWMLDRGLKE
-558 NLSPEIFENMF
+558 NTNDF
-569 ETLISH
+569 
-575 QNIDIDLLKDN
+575 IDISSIN
-586 TKSFDEKMQ
+586 IEK
-595 MLRDKCEDYANDF
+595 N
-608 GGFNPTDGQ
+608 
-617 FVITE
+617 
-622 DYIEITL
+622 
-629 YKDDSIHQL
+629 YK
-638 EWDEF
+638 
-643 TNLFIE
+643 
-649 YAKNKEQIQQ
+649 
-659 IERNYRLSN
+659 LSN

-677 DEGYYYAIYNNFGT
+677 DEGYYYAIYDKYGV
-691 EIDGGL
+691 EQDGGL
-697 LEYSEI
+697 LEYS
-703 DNTKQSELDIRKRL
+703 DNVENQTLMGIRKRL

-725 LANENL
+725 LTNENL
-731 REVSQEFID
+731 EEVSQDFID
-740 ALESGAIAEE
+740 NLEEETDKIIRKSEFANPEDYEAYFVIDDIKNMEEDKSYTVARVINNKNCVELHYTDGIATIEYGTKQDDNSWESIIEE
-750 VGNAVLEKVE
+750 ILWF
-760 KDTINAIDE
+760 D
-769 LKAIEQA
+769 
-776 QKVNDLFKAREE
+776 
-788 NGKPL
+788 
-793 NRDEYYKNQGKI
+793 KNQSKDEIISKLEELFEEEYLEHTKHKENNEPQTNNSNFKISQIEKI
-805 NYHIDNNSLGEGTPK
+805 NFNINDNQLGEGTQK
-820 EKVRRNIDAIRLLK
+820 EKVRKNIEAIKLLH
-834 KLENE
+834 KLEDE
-839 NRLASKEEQEIL
+839 NRLANKEEQEIL
-851 ATYVGWGGLPDV
+851 SKYVGWGGLPDV
-863 FDENKTNWSEEYHEL
+863 FDENKDNWSKEYNEL
-878 KELLTDD
+878 KEILTDE

-894 LTAFYTPPIVI
+894 LTAFYTPPVVI
-905 NAIYKTLQNMGLEQ
+905 NAIYNTLKNMGVEQ

-935 LPQEMQSSKLYGVE
+935 LPKEMQSSKLYGVE

-963 KANIKI
+963 KANIKV

-980 FFDIAIGNVPFGD
+980 FFDISIGNVPFGD

-1029 TSKGTMDKASPEVR
+1029 TSKGTMDKANPEVR

-1053 GAIRLPDNTFT
+1053 GAIRLPDNTFS

-1103 NKYFVDNPDMIL
+1103 NKYFVDNPEMIL
-1115 GKIEMVSTAYG
+1115 GKMEMVSTAYG

-1167 TSIPAIP
+1167 KSIPAIP
-1174 TVKNYSYAIVDDK
+1174 TVKNYSYAVVDDK

-1225 FQMEDYSDEKIHI
+1225 FQMEDYSDEEIHI
-1238 AQAKLNELYDK
+1238 AQAKLNELYDR

-1334 NMDKEEIINSL
+1334 NIDKEEIISSL

-1367 LSGNVREKLKVAEQF
+1367 LSGNVREKLKVAEEF

-1416 WIPPEIIRKF
+1416 WIPTEIIRKF

-1565 MNPEIKLRTH
+1565 MNPEIRLRKH

-1823 RYLQYAGLKENSLEH
+1823 RYLQYSGLKENSLEH

-1867 FAKFHNLPELMA
+1867 FAKFHNLPELMS

-1910 EIQEEMVKALGER
+1910 EIQQEMVKALGER

-1971 AENVYRIWN
+1971 AENVYRIWD

-2178 AKLRLLKQEFMNQKY
+2178 AKLKLLKQEFMNQKY

-2226 YTRPNADGFSPMKIN
+2226 YTKPNADGFSPMKIN
-2241 GITYTEKQ
+2241 GMIYTEKQ
-2249 EAGKKLLESIQDLKS
+2249 EAGKKLLECIQNLKS
-2264 METREIGEYRGFTM
+2264 MEVKVVGEYRGFNM
-2278 EMSFDSI
+2278 EISFDSFSK
-2285 TRNIR
+2285 NIK